1 MAAAAAKRRAMNRYI
16 EYMIHSEEKRVDEML
31 VKQVKDPKDLC
42 YGLMK
47 GDVIEAKPTI
57 YMMATALALY
67 FNSKSRYY
75 KSERLMDA
83 LQLAADGVAR
93 VQRQGGY
100 LDYPCCNF
108 FSAPDTGFCYKRL
121 NDGYRL
127 MVKYADVADTSL
139 LQQKYLM
146 IMKRAAAAIRDGG
159 FHTPNH
165 RWGICAALMQA
176 AQLFADDAEFSKS
189 LMDRTV
195 LYLQEGIDGNSE
207 GEYAER
213 STGNYN
219 AVVNNAMMA
228 LYQCTKD
235 TDYLGYVERNLN
247 MMLYYVEPDDTIFT
261 QNSTRQDQGK
271 KMYMTKY
278 FYQYLYLLAYNE
290 TEGFLTL
297 PQEERELFDG
307 VAHAII
313 KDSMER
319 GEEAP
324 NCLHILMIHDRMLDY
339 TFRGYGYLKTYRK
352 YFREAG
358 VLRVKK
364 ENYGYTVMKGKSA
377 FLYFNT
383 KGLEA
388 YLKIGESYCAIR
400 NFIPDQMEVGE
411 GKTVLSYT
419 ANGWYYLPWKEKPA
433 TSDWW
438 QMDHSK
444 RDLMITSDLRTVV
457 TLTELEDGLEISVET
472 DGLDR
477 LPLRM
482 ELCVP
487 ADVTLENDHF
497 CLETAAGKSMVLS
510 DDYVTMTKGL
520 HTIEFGPGAC
530 EHHFKGH
537 YSGEEVNADGY
548 TIYCNTYT
556 PTKKVYTLKVR
567 S

>member
-1 MAAAAAKRRAMNRYI
+1 MKRYI
-16 EYMIHSEEKRVDEML
+16 EYLIRSEEHRVDEML
-31 VKQVKDPKDLC
+31 FLQIKDKNDLC
-42 YGLMK
+42 YGLMR

-67 FNSKSRYY
+67 LNSRSRYY
-75 KSERLMDA
+75 KSEKLMEA

-93 VQRQGGY
+93 VQRKSGY
-100 LDYPCCNF
+100 IDYPCCNF
-108 FSAPDTGFCYKRL
+108 FSAPDTSFCYKRL

-127 MVKYADVADTSL
+127 MKKYQDVADTTI
-139 LQQKYLM
+139 LQKKYLA
-146 IMKRAAAAIRDGG
+146 IMRMAAEAIRDGG

-176 AQLFADDAEFSKS
+176 AKLFADDTEFAKS

-228 LYQCTKD
+228 MYQCSKD
-235 TDYLGYVERNLN
+235 VKYLGYVERNLN
-247 MMLYYVEPDDTIFT
+247 MMMYYIEPNDMVFT

-271 KMYMTKY
+271 EIFMDKY
-278 FYQYLYLLAYNE
+278 LYQYLYLLAYDG
-290 TEGFLTL
+290 TDGFIKLT
-297 PQEERELFDG
+297 PEEHARFDG
-307 VAHAII
+307 AAHQII
-313 KDSMER
+313 KGCAETGR
-319 GEEAP
+319 QAP
-324 NCLHILMIHDRMLDY
+324 NCLHLLMIYDKTLDY
-339 TFRGYGYLKTYRK
+339 TFENCGFLKTYHK
-352 YFREAG
+352 LFKEAG

-364 ENYGYTVMKGKSA
+364 ENYSYTVMKNRSA
-377 FLYFNT
+377 FLYFNVN
-383 KGLEA
+383 GLEA
-388 YLKIGESYCAIR
+388 FLKIGESYCEIR
-400 NFIPDQMEVGE
+400 NFVPDEMDVQE
-411 GKTVLSYT
+411 GKTVLSHT
-419 ANGWYYLPWKEKPA
+419 ARGWYYLPWKEKQN

-438 QMDHSK
+438 QMDHKK
-444 RDLMITSDLRTVV
+444 RDLMITSDLHTQVV
-457 TLTELEDGLEISVET
+457 ITELADGLEISVDT
-472 DGLDR
+472 DGLER

-487 ADVTLENDHF
+487 SQTTLENDHF
-497 CLETAAGKSMVLS
+497 CMETVAGKSMVLS

-520 HTIEFGPGAC
+520 TSIEFGPGAC

-556 PTKKVYTLKVR
+556 PTKRVYTLKVKQ
-567 S
+567 

>member
-1 MAAAAAKRRAMNRYI
+1 MKRYI
-16 EYMIHSEEKRVDEML
+16 DYLIRSEEHRVDEML
-31 VKQVKDPKDLC
+31 FLQIKDKNDLC
-42 YGLMK
+42 YGLMR

-67 FNSKSRYY
+67 LNSRSRYY
-75 KSERLMDA
+75 KSEKLMEA

-93 VQRQGGY
+93 VQRKSGY
-100 LDYPCCNF
+100 IDYPCCNF
-108 FSAPDTGFCYKRL
+108 FSAPDTSFCYKRL

-127 MVKYADVADTSL
+127 MKKYQDVADTTI
-139 LQQKYLM
+139 LQKKYLA
-146 IMKRAAAAIRDGG
+146 IMRMAAEAICDGG

-176 AQLFADDAEFSKS
+176 AKLFADDTEFAKS

-228 LYQCTKD
+228 MYQCSKD
-235 TDYLGYVERNLN
+235 VKYLGYVERNLN
-247 MMLYYVEPDDTIFT
+247 MMMYYIEPNDMVFT

-271 KMYMTKY
+271 EIFMDKY
-278 FYQYLYLLAYNE
+278 LYQYLYLLAYDG
-290 TEGFLTL
+290 TDGFIKLT
-297 PQEERELFDG
+297 PEEHARFDG
-307 VAHAII
+307 AAHQII
-313 KDSMER
+313 KGCAETGR
-319 GEEAP
+319 QAP
-324 NCLHILMIHDRMLDY
+324 NCLHLLMIYDKTLDY
-339 TFRGYGYLKTYRK
+339 TFENCGFLKTYHK
-352 YFREAG
+352 LFKEAG

-364 ENYGYTVMKGKSA
+364 ENYSYTVMKNRSA
-377 FLYFNT
+377 FLYFNVN
-383 KGLEA
+383 GLEA
-388 YLKIGESYCAIR
+388 FLKIGESYCEIR
-400 NFIPDQMEVGE
+400 NFVPDEMDVQE
-411 GKTVLSYT
+411 GKTVLSHT
-419 ANGWYYLPWKEKPA
+419 ARGWYYLPWKERQN

-438 QMDHSK
+438 QMDHKK
-444 RDLMITSDLRTVV
+444 RDLMITSDLHTQVV
-457 TLTELEDGLEISVET
+457 ITELADGLEISVDT
-472 DGLDR
+472 DGLER

-487 ADVTLENDHF
+487 SQTTLENDHF
-497 CLETAAGKSMVLS
+497 CMETVAGKSMVLS

-520 HTIEFGPGAC
+520 TSIEFGPGAC

-556 PTKKVYTLKVR
+556 PTKRVYTLKVKQ
-567 S
+567 

>member
-1 MAAAAAKRRAMNRYI
+1 MKRYI
-16 EYMIHSEEKRVDEML
+16 DYLIRSEEHRVDEML
-31 VKQVKDPKDLC
+31 FLQIKDKNDLC
-42 YGLMK
+42 YGLMR

-67 FNSKSRYY
+67 LNSKSRYY
-75 KSERLMDA
+75 KSEKLMEA

-93 VQRQGGY
+93 VQRKSGY
-100 LDYPCCNF
+100 IDYPCCNF
-108 FSAPDTGFCYKRL
+108 FSAPDTSFCYKRL

-127 MVKYADVADTSL
+127 MKKYQDVADTTI
-139 LQQKYLM
+139 LQKKYLA
-146 IMKRAAAAIRDGG
+146 IMRMAAEAIRDGG

-176 AQLFADDAEFSKS
+176 AKLFADDTEFAKS

-228 LYQCTKD
+228 MYQCSKD
-235 TDYLGYVERNLN
+235 VKYLGYVERNLN
-247 MMLYYVEPDDTIFT
+247 MMMYYIEPNDMVFT

-271 KMYMTKY
+271 EIFMDKY
-278 FYQYLYLLAYNE
+278 LYQYLYLLAYDG
-290 TEGFLTL
+290 TDGFIKLT
-297 PQEERELFDG
+297 PEEHARFDG
-307 VAHAII
+307 AAHQII
-313 KDSMER
+313 KGCAETGR
-319 GEEAP
+319 QAP
-324 NCLHILMIHDRMLDY
+324 NCLHLLMIYDKTLDY
-339 TFRGYGYLKTYRK
+339 TFENCGFLKTYHK
-352 YFREAG
+352 LFKEAG

-364 ENYGYTVMKGKSA
+364 ENYSYTVMKNRSA
-377 FLYFNT
+377 FLYFNVN
-383 KGLEA
+383 GLEA
-388 YLKIGESYCAIR
+388 FLKIGESYCEIR
-400 NFIPDQMEVGE
+400 NFVPDEMDVQE
-411 GKTVLSYT
+411 GKTVLSHT
-419 ANGWYYLPWKEKPA
+419 ARGWYYLPWKEKQN

-438 QMDHSK
+438 QMDHKK
-444 RDLMITSDLRTVV
+444 RDLMITSDLHTQVV
-457 TLTELEDGLEISVET
+457 ITECEDGLEISVDT
-472 DGLDR
+472 DGLER

-487 ADVTLENDHF
+487 SQTTLENDHF
-497 CLETAAGKSMVLS
+497 CMETVAGKSMVLS

-520 HTIEFGPGAC
+520 TSIEFGPGAC
-530 EHHFKGH
+530 EHHFNGH

-556 PTKKVYTLKVR
+556 PTKRVYTLKVKQ
-567 S
+567 

>member
-1 MAAAAAKRRAMNRYI
+1 MKRYI
-16 EYMIHSEEKRVDEML
+16 DYLIRSEEHRVDEML
-31 VKQVKDPKDLC
+31 FLQIKDKNDLC
-42 YGLMK
+42 YGLMR

-67 FNSKSRYY
+67 LNSRSRYY
-75 KSERLMDA
+75 KSEKLMEA

-93 VQRQGGY
+93 VQRKSGY
-100 LDYPCCNF
+100 IDYPCCNF
-108 FSAPDTGFCYKRL
+108 FSAPDTSFCYKRL

-127 MVKYADVADTSL
+127 MKKYQDVADTTI
-139 LQQKYLM
+139 LQKKYLA
-146 IMKRAAAAIRDGG
+146 IMRMAAEAIRDGG

-176 AQLFADDAEFSKS
+176 AKLFADDTEFAKS

-195 LYLQEGIDGNSE
+195 LYLQEGIDGNAE

-228 LYQCTKD
+228 MYQCSKD
-235 TDYLGYVERNLN
+235 VKYLAYVERNLN
-247 MMLYYVEPDDTIFT
+247 MMMYYIEPNDMVFT

-271 KMYMTKY
+271 EIFMDKY
-278 FYQYLYLLAYNE
+278 LYQYLYLLAYDG
-290 TEGFLTL
+290 TDGFIKLT
-297 PQEERELFDG
+297 PEEHARFDG
-307 VAHAII
+307 AAHQII
-313 KDSMER
+313 KGCAETGR
-319 GEEAP
+319 QAP
-324 NCLHILMIHDRMLDY
+324 NCLHLLMIYDKTLDY
-339 TFRGYGYLKTYRK
+339 TFENCGFLKTYHK
-352 YFREAG
+352 LFKEAG

-364 ENYGYTVMKGKSA
+364 ENYSYTVMKNRSA
-377 FLYFNT
+377 FLYFNVN
-383 KGLEA
+383 GLEA
-388 YLKIGESYCAIR
+388 FLKIGESYCEIR
-400 NFIPDQMEVGE
+400 NFVPDEMDVQE
-411 GKTVLSYT
+411 GKTVLSHT
-419 ANGWYYLPWKEKPA
+419 ARGWYYLPWKEKQN

-438 QMDHSK
+438 QMDHKK
-444 RDLMITSDLRTVV
+444 RDLMITSDLHTQVV
-457 TLTELEDGLEISVET
+457 ITELADGLEISVDT
-472 DGLDR
+472 DGLER

-487 ADVTLENDHF
+487 SQTTLENDHF
-497 CLETAAGKSMVLS
+497 CMETVAGKSMVLS

-520 HTIEFGPGAC
+520 TSIEFGPGAC

-556 PTKKVYTLKVR
+556 PTKRVYTLKVKQ
-567 S
+567 

>member
-1 MAAAAAKRRAMNRYI
+1 MKRYI
-16 EYMIHSEEKRVDEML
+16 DYLIRSEEHRVDEML
-31 VKQVKDPKDLC
+31 FLQIKDKNDLC
-42 YGLMK
+42 YGLMR

-67 FNSKSRYY
+67 LNSRSRYY
-75 KSERLMDA
+75 KSEKLMEA

-93 VQRQGGY
+93 VQRKSGY
-100 LDYPCCNF
+100 IDYPCCNF
-108 FSAPDTGFCYKRL
+108 FSAPDTSFCYKRL

-127 MVKYADVADTSL
+127 MKKYQDVADTTI
-139 LQQKYLM
+139 LQKKYLA
-146 IMKRAAAAIRDGG
+146 IMRIAAEAIRDGG

-176 AQLFADDAEFSKS
+176 AKLFAYDAEFSKS

-228 LYQCTKD
+228 MYQCSKD
-235 TDYLGYVERNLN
+235 VKYLGYVERNLN
-247 MMLYYVEPDDTIFT
+247 MMMYYIEPNDMVFT

-271 KMYMTKY
+271 EIFMDKY
-278 FYQYLYLLAYNE
+278 LYQYLYLLAYDG
-290 TEGFLTL
+290 TDGFIKLT
-297 PQEERELFDG
+297 PEEHARFDG
-307 VAHAII
+307 AAHQII
-313 KDSMER
+313 KGCAETGR
-319 GEEAP
+319 QAP
-324 NCLHILMIHDRMLDY
+324 NCLHLLMIYDKTLDY
-339 TFRGYGYLKTYRK
+339 TFENCGFLKTYHK
-352 YFREAG
+352 LFKEAG

-364 ENYGYTVMKGKSA
+364 ENYSYTVMKNRSA
-377 FLYFNT
+377 FLYFNVN
-383 KGLEA
+383 GLEA
-388 YLKIGESYCAIR
+388 FLKIGESYCEIR
-400 NFIPDQMEVGE
+400 NFVPDEMDVQE
-411 GKTVLSYT
+411 GKTVISHT
-419 ANGWYYLPWKEKPA
+419 ARGWYYLPWKEKQN

-438 QMDHSK
+438 QMDHKK
-444 RDLMITSDLRTVV
+444 RDLMITSDLHTQVV
-457 TLTELEDGLEISVET
+457 ITECEDGLEISVDT
-472 DGLDR
+472 DGLER

-487 ADVTLENDHF
+487 SQTTLENDHF
-497 CLETAAGKSMVLS
+497 CMETVAGKSMVLS

-520 HTIEFGPGAC
+520 TSIEFGPGAC

-556 PTKKVYTLKVR
+556 PTKRVYTLKVKQ
-567 S
+567 

>member
-1 MAAAAAKRRAMNRYI
+1 MKRYI
-16 EYMIHSEEKRVDEML
+16 DYLIRSEEHRVDEML
-31 VKQVKDPKDLC
+31 FLQIKDKNDLC
-42 YGLMK
+42 YGLMR

-67 FNSKSRYY
+67 LNSRSRYY
-75 KSERLMDA
+75 KSEKLMEA

-93 VQRQGGY
+93 VQRKSGY
-100 LDYPCCNF
+100 IDYPCCNF
-108 FSAPDTGFCYKRL
+108 FSAPDTSFCYKRL

-127 MVKYADVADTSL
+127 MKKYQDVADTTI
-139 LQQKYLM
+139 LQKKYLA
-146 IMKRAAAAIRDGG
+146 IMRMAAEAIRDGG

-176 AQLFADDAEFSKS
+176 AKLFADDTEFAKS

-228 LYQCTKD
+228 MYQCSKD
-235 TDYLGYVERNLN
+235 VKYLGYVERNLN
-247 MMLYYVEPDDTIFT
+247 MMMYYIEPNDMVFT

-271 KMYMTKY
+271 EIFMDKY
-278 FYQYLYLLAYNE
+278 LYQYLYLLAYDG
-290 TEGFLTL
+290 TDGFIKLT
-297 PQEERELFDG
+297 PEEHARFDG
-307 VAHAII
+307 AAHQII
-313 KDSMER
+313 KGCAETGR
-319 GEEAP
+319 QAP
-324 NCLHILMIHDRMLDY
+324 NCLHLLMIYDKTLDY
-339 TFRGYGYLKTYRK
+339 TFENCGFLKTYHK
-352 YFREAG
+352 LFKEAG

-364 ENYGYTVMKGKSA
+364 ENYSYTVMKNRSA
-377 FLYFNT
+377 FLYFNVN
-383 KGLEA
+383 GLEA
-388 YLKIGESYCAIR
+388 FLKIGESYCEIR
-400 NFIPDQMEVGE
+400 NFVPDEMDVQE
-411 GKTVLSYT
+411 GKTVLSHT
-419 ANGWYYLPWKEKPA
+419 ARGWYYLPWKEKQN

-438 QMDHSK
+438 QMDQKK
-444 RDLMITSDLRTVV
+444 RDLMITSDLHTQVV
-457 TLTELEDGLEISVET
+457 ITELADGLEISVDT
-472 DGLDR
+472 DGLER

-487 ADVTLENDHF
+487 SQTTLENDHF
-497 CLETAAGKSMVLS
+497 CMETVAGKSMVLS

-520 HTIEFGPGAC
+520 TSIEFGPGAC

-556 PTKKVYTLKVR
+556 PTKRVYTLKVKQ
-567 S
+567 

>member
-1 MAAAAAKRRAMNRYI
+1 MKRYI
-16 EYMIHSEEKRVDEML
+16 DYLIRSEEHRVDEML
-31 VKQVKDPKDLC
+31 FLQIKDKNDLC
-42 YGLMK
+42 YGLMR

-67 FNSKSRYY
+67 LNSRSRYY
-75 KSERLMDA
+75 KSEKLMEA

-93 VQRQGGY
+93 VQRKSGY
-100 LDYPCCNF
+100 IDYPCCNF
-108 FSAPDTGFCYKRL
+108 FSAPDTSFCYKRL

-127 MVKYADVADTSL
+127 MKKYQDVADTTI
-139 LQQKYLM
+139 LQKKYLA
-146 IMKRAAAAIRDGG
+146 IMRMAAEAIRGGG

-176 AQLFADDAEFSKS
+176 AKLFADDTEFAKS

-228 LYQCTKD
+228 MYQCSKD
-235 TDYLGYVERNLN
+235 VKYLGYVERNLN
-247 MMLYYVEPDDTIFT
+247 MMMYYIEPNDMVFT

-271 KMYMTKY
+271 EIFMDKY
-278 FYQYLYLLAYNE
+278 LYQYLYLLAYDG
-290 TEGFLTL
+290 TDGFIKLT
-297 PQEERELFDG
+297 PEEHARFDG
-307 VAHAII
+307 AAHQII
-313 KDSMER
+313 KGCAETGR
-319 GEEAP
+319 QAP
-324 NCLHILMIHDRMLDY
+324 NCLHLLMIYDKTLDY
-339 TFRGYGYLKTYRK
+339 TFENCGFLKTYHK
-352 YFREAG
+352 LFKEAG

-364 ENYGYTVMKGKSA
+364 ENYSYTVMKNRSA
-377 FLYFNT
+377 FLYFNVN
-383 KGLEA
+383 GLEA
-388 YLKIGESYCAIR
+388 FLKIGESYCEIR
-400 NFIPDQMEVGE
+400 NFVPDEMDVQE
-411 GKTVLSYT
+411 GKTVLSHT
-419 ANGWYYLPWKEKPA
+419 ARGWYYLPWKEKQN

-438 QMDHSK
+438 QMDHKK
-444 RDLMITSDLRTVV
+444 RDLMITSDLHTQVV
-457 TLTELEDGLEISVET
+457 ITELADGLEISVDT
-472 DGLDR
+472 DGLER

-487 ADVTLENDHF
+487 SQTTLENDHF
-497 CLETAAGKSMVLS
+497 CMETVAGKSMVLS

-520 HTIEFGPGAC
+520 TSIEFGPGAC

-556 PTKKVYTLKVR
+556 PTKRVYTLKVKQ
-567 S
+567 

>member
-1 MAAAAAKRRAMNRYI
+1 MKRYI
-16 EYMIHSEEKRVDEML
+16 DYLIRSEEHRVDEML
-31 VKQVKDPKDLC
+31 FLQIKDKNDLC
-42 YGLMK
+42 YGLMR

-67 FNSKSRYY
+67 LNSRSRYY
-75 KSERLMDA
+75 KSEKLMEA

-93 VQRQGGY
+93 VQRKSGY
-100 LDYPCCNF
+100 IDYPCCNF
-108 FSAPDTGFCYKRL
+108 FSAPDTSFCYKRL

-127 MVKYADVADTSL
+127 MKKYQDVADTTI
-139 LQQKYLM
+139 LQKKYLT
-146 IMKRAAAAIRDGG
+146 IMRMAAEAIRDGG

-176 AQLFADDAEFSKS
+176 AKLFADDTEFAKS

-228 LYQCTKD
+228 MYQCSKD
-235 TDYLGYVERNLN
+235 VKYLGYVERNLN
-247 MMLYYVEPDDTIFT
+247 MMMYYIEPNDMVFT

-271 KMYMTKY
+271 EIFMDKY
-278 FYQYLYLLAYNE
+278 LYQYLYLLAYDG
-290 TEGFLTL
+290 TDGFIKLT
-297 PQEERELFDG
+297 PEEHARFDG
-307 VAHAII
+307 AAHQII
-313 KDSMER
+313 KGCAETGR
-319 GEEAP
+319 QAP
-324 NCLHILMIHDRMLDY
+324 NCLHLLMIYDKTLDY
-339 TFRGYGYLKTYRK
+339 TFENCGFLKTYHK
-352 YFREAG
+352 LFKEAG

-364 ENYGYTVMKGKSA
+364 ENYSYTVMKNRSA
-377 FLYFNT
+377 FLYFNVN
-383 KGLEA
+383 GLEA
-388 YLKIGESYCAIR
+388 FLKIGESYCEIR
-400 NFIPDQMEVGE
+400 NFVPDEMDVQE
-411 GKTVLSYT
+411 GKTVLSHT
-419 ANGWYYLPWKEKPA
+419 ARGWYYLPWKEKQN

-438 QMDHSK
+438 QMDHKK
-444 RDLMITSDLRTVV
+444 RDLMITSDLHTQVV
-457 TLTELEDGLEISVET
+457 ITELADGLEISVDT
-472 DGLDR
+472 DGLER

-487 ADVTLENDHF
+487 SQTTLENDHF
-497 CLETAAGKSMVLS
+497 CMETVAGKSMVLS

-520 HTIEFGPGAC
+520 TSIEFGPGAC

-537 YSGEEVNADGY
+537 YSGEEVNTDGY

-556 PTKKVYTLKVR
+556 PTKRVYTLKVKQ
-567 S
+567 

>member
-1 MAAAAAKRRAMNRYI
+1 MKRYI
-16 EYMIHSEEKRVDEML
+16 DYLIRSEEHRVDEML
-31 VKQVKDPKDLC
+31 FLQIKDKNDLC
-42 YGLMK
+42 YGLMR

-67 FNSKSRYY
+67 LNSKSRYY
-75 KSERLMDA
+75 KSEKLMEA

-93 VQRQGGY
+93 VQRKSGY
-100 LDYPCCNF
+100 IDYPCCNF
-108 FSAPDTGFCYKRL
+108 FSAPDTSFCYKRL

-127 MVKYADVADTSL
+127 MKKYQDVADTTI
-139 LQQKYLM
+139 LQKKYLA
-146 IMKRAAAAIRDGG
+146 IMRMAAEAIRDGG

-176 AQLFADDAEFSKS
+176 AKLFADDTEFAKS

-228 LYQCTKD
+228 MYQCSKD
-235 TDYLGYVERNLN
+235 VKYLGYVERNLN
-247 MMLYYVEPDDTIFT
+247 MMMYYIEPNDMVFT

-271 KMYMTKY
+271 EIFMDKY
-278 FYQYLYLLAYNE
+278 LYQYLYLLAYDG
-290 TEGFLTL
+290 TDGFIKLT
-297 PQEERELFDG
+297 PEEHARFDG
-307 VAHAII
+307 AAHQII
-313 KDSMER
+313 KGCAETGR
-319 GEEAP
+319 QAP
-324 NCLHILMIHDRMLDY
+324 NCLHLLMIYDKTLDY
-339 TFRGYGYLKTYRK
+339 TFENCGFLKTYHK
-352 YFREAG
+352 LFKEAG

-364 ENYGYTVMKGKSA
+364 ENYSYTVMKNRSA
-377 FLYFNT
+377 FLYFNVN
-383 KGLEA
+383 GLEA
-388 YLKIGESYCAIR
+388 FLKIGESYCEIR
-400 NFIPDQMEVGE
+400 NFVPDEMDVQE
-411 GKTVLSYT
+411 GKTVLSHT
-419 ANGWYYLPWKEKPA
+419 ARGWYYLPWKEKQN

-438 QMDHSK
+438 QMDHKK
-444 RDLMITSDLRTVV
+444 RDLMITSDLHTQVV
-457 TLTELEDGLEISVET
+457 ITELADGLEIRVDT
-472 DGLDR
+472 DGLER

-487 ADVTLENDHF
+487 SQTTLENDHF
-497 CLETAAGKSMVLS
+497 CMETVAGKSMVLS

-520 HTIEFGPGAC
+520 TSIEFGPGAC

-556 PTKKVYTLKVR
+556 PTKRVYTLKVKQ
-567 S
+567 

>member
-1 MAAAAAKRRAMNRYI
+1 MKRYI
-16 EYMIHSEEKRVDEML
+16 DYLIRSEEHRVDEML
-31 VKQVKDPKDLC
+31 FLQIKDKNDLC
-42 YGLMK
+42 YGLMR

-67 FNSKSRYY
+67 LNSRSRYY
-75 KSERLMDA
+75 KSEKLMEA

-93 VQRQGGY
+93 VQRKSGY
-100 LDYPCCNF
+100 IDYPCCNI
-108 FSAPDTGFCYKRL
+108 FSAPETSFCYKRVK
-121 NDGYRL
+121 DGYRL
-127 MVKYADVADTSL
+127 MKKYQDVADTTI
-139 LQQKYLM
+139 LQKKYLA
-146 IMKRAAAAIRDGG
+146 IMRMAAEAIRDGG

-176 AQLFADDAEFSKS
+176 AKLFADDTEFAKS

-228 LYQCTKD
+228 MYQCSKD
-235 TDYLGYVERNLN
+235 VKYLGYVERNLN
-247 MMLYYVEPDDTIFT
+247 MMMYYIEPNDMVFT

-271 KMYMTKY
+271 EIFMDKY
-278 FYQYLYLLAYNE
+278 LYQYLYLLAYDG
-290 TEGFLTL
+290 TDGFIKLT
-297 PQEERELFDG
+297 PEEHARFDG
-307 VAHAII
+307 AAHQII
-313 KDSMER
+313 KGCAETGR
-319 GEEAP
+319 QAP
-324 NCLHILMIHDRMLDY
+324 NCLHLLMIYDKTLDY
-339 TFRGYGYLKTYRK
+339 TFENCGFLKTYHK
-352 YFREAG
+352 LFKEAG

-364 ENYGYTVMKGKSA
+364 ENYSYTVMKNRSA
-377 FLYFNT
+377 FLYFNVN
-383 KGLEA
+383 GLEA
-388 YLKIGESYCAIR
+388 YLKIGESYCEIR
-400 NFIPDQMEVGE
+400 NFIPDEMDVQE
-411 GKTVLSYT
+411 GKTVLSHT
-419 ANGWYYLPWKEKPA
+419 ARGWYYLPWKEKQN

-438 QMDHSK
+438 QMDHKK
-444 RDLMITSDLRTVV
+444 RDLMITSDLHTQVV
-457 TLTELEDGLEISVET
+457 ITELADGLEISVDT
-472 DGLDR
+472 DGLER

-487 ADVTLENDHF
+487 SQTTLENDHF
-497 CLETAAGKSMVLS
+497 CMETVAGKSMVLS

-520 HTIEFGPGAC
+520 TSIEFGPGAC

-556 PTKKVYTLKVR
+556 PTKRVYTLKVKQ
-567 S
+567 

>member
-1 MAAAAAKRRAMNRYI
+1 MKRYI
-16 EYMIHSEEKRVDEML
+16 DYLIRSEEHRVDEML
-31 VKQVKDPKDLC
+31 FLQIKDKNDLC
-42 YGLMK
+42 YGLMR

-67 FNSKSRYY
+67 LNSRSRYY
-75 KSERLMDA
+75 KSEKLMEA

-93 VQRQGGY
+93 VQRKSGY
-100 LDYPCCNF
+100 IDYPCCNF
-108 FSAPDTGFCYKRL
+108 FSAPDTSFCYKRL

-127 MVKYADVADTSL
+127 MKKYQDVADTTI
-139 LQQKYLM
+139 LQKKYLA
-146 IMKRAAAAIRDGG
+146 IMRMAAEAIRDGG

-176 AQLFADDAEFSKS
+176 AKLFADDTEFAKS

-195 LYLQEGIDGNSE
+195 LYLKEGIDGNSE

-228 LYQCTKD
+228 MYQCSKD
-235 TDYLGYVERNLN
+235 VKYLGYVERNLN
-247 MMLYYVEPDDTIFT
+247 MMMYYIEPNDMVFT

-271 KMYMTKY
+271 EIFMDKY
-278 FYQYLYLLAYNE
+278 LYQYLYLLAYDG
-290 TEGFLTL
+290 TDGFIKLT
-297 PQEERELFDG
+297 PEEHARFDG
-307 VAHAII
+307 AAHQII
-313 KDSMER
+313 KGCAETGR
-319 GEEAP
+319 QAP
-324 NCLHILMIHDRMLDY
+324 NCLHLLMIYDKTLDY
-339 TFRGYGYLKTYRK
+339 TFENCGFLKTYHK
-352 YFREAG
+352 LFKEAG

-364 ENYGYTVMKGKSA
+364 ENYSYTVMKNRSA
-377 FLYFNT
+377 FLYFNVN
-383 KGLEA
+383 GLEA
-388 YLKIGESYCAIR
+388 FLKIGESYCEIR
-400 NFIPDQMEVGE
+400 NFVPDEMDVQE
-411 GKTVLSYT
+411 GKTVLSHT
-419 ANGWYYLPWKEKPA
+419 ARGWYYLPWKEKQN

-438 QMDHSK
+438 QMDHKK
-444 RDLMITSDLRTVV
+444 RDLMITSDLHTQVV
-457 TLTELEDGLEISVET
+457 IAELADGLEISVDT
-472 DGLDR
+472 DGLER

-487 ADVTLENDHF
+487 SQTTLENDHF
-497 CLETAAGKSMVLS
+497 CMETVAGKSMVLS

-520 HTIEFGPGAC
+520 TSIEFGPGAC

-556 PTKKVYTLKVR
+556 PTKRVYTLKVKQ
-567 S
+567 

>member
-1 MAAAAAKRRAMNRYI
+1 MKRYI
-16 EYMIHSEEKRVDEML
+16 DYLIRSEEHRVDEML
-31 VKQVKDPKDLC
+31 FLQIKDKNDLC
-42 YGLMK
+42 YGLMR

-67 FNSKSRYY
+67 LNSRSRYY
-75 KSERLMDA
+75 KSEKLMEA

-93 VQRQGGY
+93 VQRKSGY
-100 LDYPCCNF
+100 IDYPCCNF
-108 FSAPDTGFCYKRL
+108 FSAPDTSFCYKRL

-127 MVKYADVADTSL
+127 MKKYQDVADTTI
-139 LQQKYLM
+139 LQKKYLA
-146 IMKRAAAAIRDGG
+146 IMRMAAEAIRDGG

-176 AQLFADDAEFSKS
+176 AKLFADDTEFAKS

-228 LYQCTKD
+228 MYQCSKD
-235 TDYLGYVERNLN
+235 VKYLGYVERNLN
-247 MMLYYVEPDDTIFT
+247 MMMYYIEPNDMVFT

-271 KMYMTKY
+271 EIFMDKY
-278 FYQYLYLLAYNE
+278 LYQYLYLLAYDG
-290 TEGFLTL
+290 TDGFIKLT
-297 PQEERELFDG
+297 PEDHARFDG
-307 VAHAII
+307 AAHQII
-313 KDSMER
+313 KGCAETGR
-319 GEEAP
+319 QAP
-324 NCLHILMIHDRMLDY
+324 NCLHLLMIYDKTLDY
-339 TFRGYGYLKTYRK
+339 TFENCGFLKTYHK
-352 YFREAG
+352 LFKEAG

-364 ENYGYTVMKGKSA
+364 ENYSYTVMKNRSA
-377 FLYFNT
+377 FLYFNVN
-383 KGLEA
+383 GLEA
-388 YLKIGESYCAIR
+388 FLKIGESYCEIR
-400 NFIPDQMEVGE
+400 NFVPDEMDVQE
-411 GKTVLSYT
+411 GKTVLSHT
-419 ANGWYYLPWKEKPA
+419 ARGWYYLPWKEKQN

-438 QMDHSK
+438 QMDHKK
-444 RDLMITSDLRTVV
+444 RDLMITSDLHTQVV
-457 TLTELEDGLEISVET
+457 ITELADGLEISVDT
-472 DGLDR
+472 DGLER

-487 ADVTLENDHF
+487 SQTTLENDHF
-497 CLETAAGKSMVLS
+497 CMETVAGKSMVLS

-520 HTIEFGPGAC
+520 TSIEFGPGAC

-556 PTKKVYTLKVR
+556 PTKRVYTLKVKQ
-567 S
+567 

>member
-1 MAAAAAKRRAMNRYI
+1 MKRYI
-16 EYMIHSEEKRVDEML
+16 DYLIRSEEHRVDEML
-31 VKQVKDPKDLC
+31 FLQIKDKNDLC
-42 YGLMK
+42 YGLMR

-67 FNSKSRYY
+67 LNSRSRYY
-75 KSERLMDA
+75 KSEKLMEA

-93 VQRQGGY
+93 VQRKSGY
-100 LDYPCCNF
+100 IDYPCCNF
-108 FSAPDTGFCYKRL
+108 FSAPDTSFCYKRL

-127 MVKYADVADTSL
+127 MKKYQDVADTTI
-139 LQQKYLM
+139 LQKKYLA
-146 IMKRAAAAIRDGG
+146 IMRMAAEAIRDGG

-176 AQLFADDAEFSKS
+176 AKLFADDTEFAKS

-228 LYQCTKD
+228 MYQCSKD
-235 TDYLGYVERNLN
+235 VKYLAYVERNLN
-247 MMLYYVEPDDTIFT
+247 MMMYYIEPNDMVFT

-271 KMYMTKY
+271 EIFMDKY
-278 FYQYLYLLAYNE
+278 LYQYMYLIAYDG
-290 TEGFLTL
+290 TDGFIKLT
-297 PQEERELFDG
+297 PEEHARFDG
-307 VAHAII
+307 AAHQII
-313 KDSMER
+313 KGCAETGR
-319 GEEAP
+319 QAP
-324 NCLHILMIHDRMLDY
+324 NCLHLLMIYDKTLDY
-339 TFRGYGYLKTYRK
+339 TFENCGFLKTYHK
-352 YFREAG
+352 LFKEAG

-364 ENYGYTVMKGKSA
+364 ENYSYTVMKNRSA
-377 FLYFNT
+377 FLYFNVN
-383 KGLEA
+383 GLEA
-388 YLKIGESYCAIR
+388 FLKIGESYCEIR
-400 NFIPDQMEVGE
+400 NFVPDEMDVQE
-411 GKTVLSYT
+411 GKTVLSHT
-419 ANGWYYLPWKEKPA
+419 ARGWYYLPWKEKQN

-438 QMDHSK
+438 QMDHKK
-444 RDLMITSDLRTVV
+444 RDLMITSDLHTQVV
-457 TLTELEDGLEISVET
+457 ITELADGLEIRVDT
-472 DGLDR
+472 DGLER

-487 ADVTLENDHF
+487 SQTTLENDHF
-497 CLETAAGKSMVLS
+497 CMETVAGKSMVLS

-520 HTIEFGPGAC
+520 TSIEFGPGAC

-556 PTKKVYTLKVR
+556 PTKRVYTLKVKQ
-567 S
+567 

>member
-1 MAAAAAKRRAMNRYI
+1 MKRYI
-16 EYMIHSEEKRVDEML
+16 DYLIRSEEHRVDEML
-31 VKQVKDPKDLC
+31 FLQIKDKNDLC
-42 YGLMK
+42 YGLMR

-67 FNSKSRYY
+67 LNSGSRYY
-75 KSERLMDA
+75 KSEKLMEA

-93 VQRQGGY
+93 VQRKSGY
-100 LDYPCCNF
+100 IDYPCCNF
-108 FSAPDTGFCYKRL
+108 FSAPDTSFCYKRL

-127 MVKYADVADTSL
+127 MKKYQDVADTTI
-139 LQQKYLM
+139 LQKKYLA
-146 IMKRAAAAIRDGG
+146 IMRMAAEAIRDGG

-176 AQLFADDAEFSKS
+176 AKLFADDTEFAKS

-228 LYQCTKD
+228 MYQCSKD
-235 TDYLGYVERNLN
+235 VKYLGYVERNLN
-247 MMLYYVEPDDTIFT
+247 MMMYYIEPNDMVFT

-271 KMYMTKY
+271 EIFMDKY
-278 FYQYLYLLAYNE
+278 LYQYLYLLAYDG
-290 TEGFLTL
+290 TDGFIKLT
-297 PQEERELFDG
+297 PEEHARFDG
-307 VAHAII
+307 AAHQII
-313 KDSMER
+313 KGCAETGR
-319 GEEAP
+319 QAP
-324 NCLHILMIHDRMLDY
+324 NCLHLLMIYDKTLDY
-339 TFRGYGYLKTYRK
+339 TFENCGFLKTYHK
-352 YFREAG
+352 LFKEAG

-364 ENYGYTVMKGKSA
+364 ENYSYTVMKNRSA
-377 FLYFNT
+377 FLYFNVN
-383 KGLEA
+383 GLEA
-388 YLKIGESYCAIR
+388 FLKIGESYCEIR
-400 NFIPDQMEVGE
+400 NFVPDEMDVQE
-411 GKTVLSYT
+411 GKTVLSHT
-419 ANGWYYLPWKEKPA
+419 ARGWYYLPWKEKQN

-438 QMDHSK
+438 QMDHKK
-444 RDLMITSDLRTVV
+444 RDLMITSDLHTQVV
-457 TLTELEDGLEISVET
+457 ITELADGLEISVDT
-472 DGLDR
+472 DGLER

-487 ADVTLENDHF
+487 SQTTLENDHF
-497 CLETAAGKSMVLS
+497 CMETVAGKSMVLS

-520 HTIEFGPGAC
+520 TSIEFGPGAC

-556 PTKKVYTLKVR
+556 PTKRVYTLKVKQ
-567 S
+567 

>member
-1 MAAAAAKRRAMNRYI
+1 MKRYI
-16 EYMIHSEEKRVDEML
+16 DYLIRSEEHRVDEML
-31 VKQVKDPKDLC
+31 FLQIKDKNDLC
-42 YGLMK
+42 YGLMR

-67 FNSKSRYY
+67 LNSRSRYY
-75 KSERLMDA
+75 KSEKLMEA

-93 VQRQGGY
+93 VQRKSGY
-100 LDYPCCNF
+100 IDYPCCNF
-108 FSAPDTGFCYKRL
+108 FSAPDTSFCYKRL

-127 MVKYADVADTSL
+127 MKKYQDVADTTI
-139 LQQKYLM
+139 LQKKYLA
-146 IMKRAAAAIRDGG
+146 IMRMAAEAIRDGG

-176 AQLFADDAEFSKS
+176 AKLFADDTEFAKS

-228 LYQCTKD
+228 MYQCSKD
-235 TDYLGYVERNLN
+235 VKYLGYVERNLN
-247 MMLYYVEPDDTIFT
+247 MMMYYIEPNDMVFT

-271 KMYMTKY
+271 EIFMDKY
-278 FYQYLYLLAYNE
+278 LYQYLYLLAYDG
-290 TEGFLTL
+290 TDGFIKLT
-297 PQEERELFDG
+297 PEEHARFDG
-307 VAHAII
+307 AAHQII
-313 KDSMER
+313 KGCAETGR
-319 GEEAP
+319 QAP
-324 NCLHILMIHDRMLDY
+324 NCLHLLMIYDKTLDY
-339 TFRGYGYLKTYRK
+339 TFENCGFLKTYHK
-352 YFREAG
+352 LFKEAG

-364 ENYGYTVMKGKSA
+364 ENYSYTVMKNRSA
-377 FLYFNT
+377 FLYFKVN
-383 KGLEA
+383 GLEA
-388 YLKIGESYCAIR
+388 FLKIGESYCEIR
-400 NFIPDQMEVGE
+400 NFVPDEMDVQE
-411 GKTVLSYT
+411 GKTVLSHT
-419 ANGWYYLPWKEKPA
+419 ARGWYYLPWKEKQN

-438 QMDHSK
+438 QMDHKK
-444 RDLMITSDLRTVV
+444 RDLMITSDLHTQVV
-457 TLTELEDGLEISVET
+457 ITELADGLEISVDT
-472 DGLDR
+472 DGLER

-487 ADVTLENDHF
+487 SQTTLENDHF
-497 CLETAAGKSMVLS
+497 CMETVAGKSMVLS

-520 HTIEFGPGAC
+520 TSIEFGPGAC

-556 PTKKVYTLKVR
+556 PTKRVYTLKVKQ
-567 S
+567 

>member
-1 MAAAAAKRRAMNRYI
+1 MKRYI
-16 EYMIHSEEKRVDEML
+16 DYLIRSEEHRVDEML
-31 VKQVKDPKDLC
+31 FLQIKDKNDLC
-42 YGLMK
+42 YGLMR

-67 FNSKSRYY
+67 LNRSRYY
-75 KSERLMDA
+75 KSEKLMEA

-93 VQRQGGY
+93 VQRKSGY
-100 LDYPCCNF
+100 IDYPCCNF
-108 FSAPDTGFCYKRL
+108 FSAPDTSFCYKRL

-127 MVKYADVADTSL
+127 MKKYQDVADTTI
-139 LQQKYLM
+139 LQKKYLA
-146 IMKRAAAAIRDGG
+146 IMRMAAEAIRDGG

-176 AQLFADDAEFSKS
+176 AKLFADDTEFAKS

-228 LYQCTKD
+228 MYQCSKD
-235 TDYLGYVERNLN
+235 VKYLGYVERNLN
-247 MMLYYVEPDDTIFT
+247 MMMYYIEPNDMVFT

-271 KMYMTKY
+271 EIFMDKY
-278 FYQYLYLLAYNE
+278 LYQYLYLLAYDG
-290 TEGFLTL
+290 TDGFIKLT
-297 PQEERELFDG
+297 PEEHARFDG
-307 VAHAII
+307 AAHQII
-313 KDSMER
+313 KGCAETGR
-319 GEEAP
+319 QAP
-324 NCLHILMIHDRMLDY
+324 NCLHLLMIYDKTLDY
-339 TFRGYGYLKTYRK
+339 TFENCGFLKTYHK
-352 YFREAG
+352 LFKEAG

-364 ENYGYTVMKGKSA
+364 ENYSYTVMKNRSA
-377 FLYFNT
+377 FLYFNVN
-383 KGLEA
+383 GLEA
-388 YLKIGESYCAIR
+388 YLKIGESYCEIR
-400 NFIPDQMEVGE
+400 NFVPDEMDVQE
-411 GKTVLSYT
+411 GKTVLSHT
-419 ANGWYYLPWKEKPA
+419 ARGWYYLPWKEKQN

-438 QMDHSK
+438 QMDHKK
-444 RDLMITSDLRTVV
+444 RDLMITSDLHTQVV
-457 TLTELEDGLEISVET
+457 ITELADGLEISVDT
-472 DGLDR
+472 DGLER

-487 ADVTLENDHF
+487 SQTTLENDHF
-497 CLETAAGKSMVLS
+497 CMETVAGKSMVLS

-520 HTIEFGPGAC
+520 TSIEFGPGAC

-556 PTKKVYTLKVR
+556 PTKRVYTLKVKQ
-567 S
+567 

>member
-1 MAAAAAKRRAMNRYI
+1 MKRYI
-16 EYMIHSEEKRVDEML
+16 DYLIRSEEHRVDEML
-31 VKQVKDPKDLC
+31 FLQIKDKNDLC
-42 YGLMK
+42 YGLMR

-67 FNSKSRYY
+67 LNSKSRYY
-75 KSERLMDA
+75 KSEKLMEA

-93 VQRQGGY
+93 VQRKSGY
-100 LDYPCCNF
+100 IDYPCCNF
-108 FSAPDTGFCYKRL
+108 FSAPDTSFCYKRL

-127 MVKYADVADTSL
+127 MKKYQDVADTTI
-139 LQQKYLM
+139 LQKKYLA
-146 IMKRAAAAIRDGG
+146 IMRMAAEAIRDGG

-176 AQLFADDAEFSKS
+176 AKLFADDTEFAKS

-195 LYLQEGIDGNSE
+195 LYLQEGIDGNAE

-228 LYQCTKD
+228 MYQCSKD
-235 TDYLGYVERNLN
+235 VKYLGYVERNLN
-247 MMLYYVEPDDTIFT
+247 MMMYYIEPNDMVFT

-271 KMYMTKY
+271 EIFMDKY
-278 FYQYLYLLAYNE
+278 LYQYLYLLAYDG
-290 TEGFLTL
+290 TDGFIKLT
-297 PQEERELFDG
+297 PEEHARFDG
-307 VAHAII
+307 AAHQII
-313 KDSMER
+313 KGCAETGR
-319 GEEAP
+319 QAP
-324 NCLHILMIHDRMLDY
+324 NCLHLLMIYDKTLDY
-339 TFRGYGYLKTYRK
+339 TFENCGFLKTYHK
-352 YFREAG
+352 LFKEAG

-364 ENYGYTVMKGKSA
+364 ENYSYTVMKNRSA
-377 FLYFNT
+377 FLYFNVN
-383 KGLEA
+383 GLEA
-388 YLKIGESYCAIR
+388 YLKIGESYCEIR
-400 NFIPDQMEVGE
+400 NFVPDEMDVQE
-411 GKTVLSYT
+411 GKTVLSHT
-419 ANGWYYLPWKEKPA
+419 ARGWYYLPWKEKQN

-438 QMDHSK
+438 QMDHKK
-444 RDLMITSDLRTVV
+444 RDLMITSDLHTQVV
-457 TLTELEDGLEISVET
+457 ITECEDGLEISVDT
-472 DGLDR
+472 DGLER

-487 ADVTLENDHF
+487 SQTTLENDHF
-497 CLETAAGKSMVLS
+497 CMETVAGKSMVLS

-520 HTIEFGPGAC
+520 TSIEFGPGAC

-556 PTKKVYTLKVR
+556 PTKRVYTLKVKQ
-567 S
+567 

>member
-1 MAAAAAKRRAMNRYI
+1 MKRYI
-16 EYMIHSEEKRVDEML
+16 DYLIRSEEHRVDEML
-31 VKQVKDPKDLC
+31 FLQIKDKNDLC
-42 YGLMK
+42 YGLMR

-67 FNSKSRYY
+67 LNSRSRYY
-75 KSERLMDA
+75 KSEKLMEA

-93 VQRQGGY
+93 VQRKSGY
-100 LDYPCCNF
+100 IDYPCCNF
-108 FSAPDTGFCYKRL
+108 FSAPDTSFCYKRL

-127 MVKYADVADTSL
+127 MKKYQDVADTTI
-139 LQQKYLM
+139 LQKKYLA
-146 IMKRAAAAIRDGG
+146 IMRMAAETIRDGG

-176 AQLFADDAEFSKS
+176 AKLFADDTEFAKS

-228 LYQCTKD
+228 MYQCSKD
-235 TDYLGYVERNLN
+235 VKYLGYVERNLN
-247 MMLYYVEPDDTIFT
+247 MMMYYIEPNDMVFT

-271 KMYMTKY
+271 EIFMDKY
-278 FYQYLYLLAYNE
+278 LYQYLYLLAYDG
-290 TEGFLTL
+290 TDGFIKLT
-297 PQEERELFDG
+297 PEEHARFDG
-307 VAHAII
+307 AAHQII
-313 KDSMER
+313 KGCAETGR
-319 GEEAP
+319 QAP
-324 NCLHILMIHDRMLDY
+324 NCLHLLMIYDKTLDY
-339 TFRGYGYLKTYRK
+339 TFENCGFLKTYHK
-352 YFREAG
+352 LFKEAG

-364 ENYGYTVMKGKSA
+364 ENYSYTVMKNRSA
-377 FLYFNT
+377 FLYFNVN
-383 KGLEA
+383 GLEA
-388 YLKIGESYCAIR
+388 YLKIGESYCEIR
-400 NFIPDQMEVGE
+400 NFVPDEMDVQE
-411 GKTVLSYT
+411 GKTVLSHT
-419 ANGWYYLPWKEKPA
+419 ARGWYYLPWKEKQN

-438 QMDHSK
+438 QMDHKK
-444 RDLMITSDLRTVV
+444 RDLMITSDLHTQVV
-457 TLTELEDGLEISVET
+457 ITELADGLEISVDT
-472 DGLDR
+472 DGLER

-487 ADVTLENDHF
+487 SQTTLENDHF
-497 CLETAAGKSMVLS
+497 CMETVAGKSMVLS

-520 HTIEFGPGAC
+520 TSIEFGPGAC

-556 PTKKVYTLKVR
+556 PTKRVYTLKVKQ
-567 S
+567 

>member
-1 MAAAAAKRRAMNRYI
+1 MKRYI
-16 EYMIHSEEKRVDEML
+16 DYLIRSEEHRVDEML
-31 VKQVKDPKDLC
+31 FLQIKDKNDLC
-42 YGLMK
+42 YGLMR

-67 FNSKSRYY
+67 LNSRSRYY
-75 KSERLMDA
+75 KSEKLMEA

-93 VQRQGGY
+93 VQRKSGY
-100 LDYPCCNF
+100 IDYPCCNF
-108 FSAPDTGFCYKRL
+108 FSAPDTSFCYKRL

-127 MVKYADVADTSL
+127 MKKYQDVADTTI
-139 LQQKYLM
+139 LQKKYLA
-146 IMKRAAAAIRDGG
+146 IMRMAAEAIRDGG

-176 AQLFADDAEFSKS
+176 AKLFADDTEFAKS

-195 LYLQEGIDGNSE
+195 LYLQEGIDGSSE

-228 LYQCTKD
+228 MYQCSKD
-235 TDYLGYVERNLN
+235 VKYLGYVERNLN
-247 MMLYYVEPDDTIFT
+247 MMMYYIEPNDMVFT

-271 KMYMTKY
+271 EIFMDKY
-278 FYQYLYLLAYNE
+278 LYQYLYLLAYDG
-290 TEGFLTL
+290 TDGFIKLT
-297 PQEERELFDG
+297 PEEHARFDG
-307 VAHAII
+307 AAHQII
-313 KDSMER
+313 KGCAETGR
-319 GEEAP
+319 QAP
-324 NCLHILMIHDRMLDY
+324 NCLHLLMIYDKTLDY
-339 TFRGYGYLKTYRK
+339 TFENCGFLKTYHK
-352 YFREAG
+352 LFKEAG

-364 ENYGYTVMKGKSA
+364 ENYSYTVMKNRSA
-377 FLYFNT
+377 FLYFNVN
-383 KGLEA
+383 GLEA
-388 YLKIGESYCAIR
+388 FLKIGESYCEIR
-400 NFIPDQMEVGE
+400 NFVPDEMDVQE
-411 GKTVLSYT
+411 GKTVLSHT
-419 ANGWYYLPWKEKPA
+419 ARGWYYLPWKEKQN

-438 QMDHSK
+438 QMDHKK
-444 RDLMITSDLRTVV
+444 RDLMITSDLHTQVV
-457 TLTELEDGLEISVET
+457 ITELADGLEISVDT
-472 DGLDR
+472 DGLER

-487 ADVTLENDHF
+487 SQTTLENDHF
-497 CLETAAGKSMVLS
+497 CMETVAGKSMVLS

-520 HTIEFGPGAC
+520 TSIEFGPGAC

-556 PTKKVYTLKVR
+556 PTKRVYTLKVKQ
-567 S
+567 

>member
-1 MAAAAAKRRAMNRYI
+1 MKCYI
-16 EYMIHSEEKRVDEML
+16 DYLIRSEEHRVDEML
-31 VKQVKDPKDLC
+31 FLQIKDKNDLC
-42 YGLMK
+42 YGLMR

-67 FNSKSRYY
+67 LNSRSRYY
-75 KSERLMDA
+75 RSEKLMEA

-93 VQRQGGY
+93 VQRKSGY
-100 LDYPCCNF
+100 IDYPCCNF
-108 FSAPDTGFCYKRL
+108 FSAPDTSFCYKRL

-127 MVKYADVADTSL
+127 MKKYQDVADTTI
-139 LQQKYLM
+139 LQKKYLA
-146 IMKRAAAAIRDGG
+146 IMRMAAEAIRDGG

-176 AQLFADDAEFSKS
+176 AKLFADDTEFAKS

-228 LYQCTKD
+228 MYQCSKD
-235 TDYLGYVERNLN
+235 VKYLGYVERNLN
-247 MMLYYVEPDDTIFT
+247 MMMYYIEPNDMVFT

-271 KMYMTKY
+271 EIFMDKY
-278 FYQYLYLLAYNE
+278 LYQYLYLLAYDG
-290 TEGFLTL
+290 TDGFIKLT
-297 PQEERELFDG
+297 PEEHARFDG
-307 VAHAII
+307 AAHQII
-313 KDSMER
+313 KDCAETGR
-319 GEEAP
+319 QAP
-324 NCLHILMIHDRMLDY
+324 NCLHLLMIYDKTLDY
-339 TFRGYGYLKTYRK
+339 TFENCGFLKTYHK
-352 YFREAG
+352 LFKEAG

-364 ENYGYTVMKGKSA
+364 ENYSYTVMKNRSA
-377 FLYFNT
+377 FLYFNVN
-383 KGLEA
+383 GLEA
-388 YLKIGESYCAIR
+388 FLKIGESYCEIR
-400 NFIPDQMEVGE
+400 NFVPDEMDVQE
-411 GKTVLSYT
+411 GKTVLSHT
-419 ANGWYYLPWKEKPA
+419 ARGWYYLPWKEKQN

-438 QMDHSK
+438 QMDHKK
-444 RDLMITSDLRTVV
+444 RDLMITSDLHTQVV
-457 TLTELEDGLEISVET
+457 ITELADGLEISVDT
-472 DGLDR
+472 DGLER

-487 ADVTLENDHF
+487 SQTTLENDHF
-497 CLETAAGKSMVLS
+497 CMETVAGKSMVLS

-520 HTIEFGPGAC
+520 TSIEFGPGAC

-556 PTKKVYTLKVR
+556 PTKRVYTLKVKQ
-567 S
+567 

>member
-1 MAAAAAKRRAMNRYI
+1 MKRYI
-16 EYMIHSEEKRVDEML
+16 DYLIRSEEHRVDEML
-31 VKQVKDPKDLC
+31 FLQIKDKNDLC
-42 YGLMK
+42 YGLMR

-67 FNSKSRYY
+67 LNSRSRYY
-75 KSERLMDA
+75 KSEKLMEA
-83 LQLAADGVAR
+83 QQLAADGVAR
-93 VQRQGGY
+93 VQRKSGY
-100 LDYPCCNF
+100 IDYPCCNF
-108 FSAPDTGFCYKRL
+108 FSAPDTSFCYKRL

-127 MVKYADVADTSL
+127 MKKYQDVADTTI
-139 LQQKYLM
+139 LQKKYLA
-146 IMKRAAAAIRDGG
+146 IMRMAAEAIRDGG

-176 AQLFADDAEFSKS
+176 AKLVADDTEFAKS

-228 LYQCTKD
+228 MYQCSKD
-235 TDYLGYVERNLN
+235 VKYLGYVERNLN
-247 MMLYYVEPDDTIFT
+247 MMMYYIEPNDMVFT

-271 KMYMTKY
+271 EIFMDKY
-278 FYQYLYLLAYNE
+278 LYQYLYLLAYDG
-290 TEGFLTL
+290 TDGFIKLT
-297 PQEERELFDG
+297 PEEHARFDG
-307 VAHAII
+307 AAHQII
-313 KDSMER
+313 KGCAETGR
-319 GEEAP
+319 QAP
-324 NCLHILMIHDRMLDY
+324 NCLHLLMIYDKTLDY
-339 TFRGYGYLKTYRK
+339 TFENCGFLKTYHK
-352 YFREAG
+352 LFKEAG

-364 ENYGYTVMKGKSA
+364 ENYSYTVMKNRSA
-377 FLYFNT
+377 FLYFNVN
-383 KGLEA
+383 GLEA
-388 YLKIGESYCAIR
+388 YLKIGESYCEIR
-400 NFIPDQMEVGE
+400 NFVPDEMDVQE
-411 GKTVLSYT
+411 GKTVLSQT
-419 ANGWYYLPWKEKPA
+419 ARGWYYLPWKEKQN

-438 QMDHSK
+438 QMDHKK
-444 RDLMITSDLRTVV
+444 RDLMITSDLHTQVV
-457 TLTELEDGLEISVET
+457 ITELADGLEISVDT
-472 DGLDR
+472 DGLER

-487 ADVTLENDHF
+487 SQTTLENDHF
-497 CLETAAGKSMVLS
+497 CMETVAGKSMVLS

-520 HTIEFGPGAC
+520 TSIEFGPGAC

-556 PTKKVYTLKVR
+556 PTKRVYTLKVKQ
-567 S
+567 

>member
-1 MAAAAAKRRAMNRYI
+1 MKRYI
-16 EYMIHSEEKRVDEML
+16 DYLIRSEEHRVDEML
-31 VKQVKDPKDLC
+31 FLQIKDKNDLC
-42 YGLMK
+42 YGLMR

-67 FNSKSRYY
+67 LNSRSRYY
-75 KSERLMDA
+75 KSEKLMEA

-93 VQRQGGY
+93 VQRKSGY
-100 LDYPCCNF
+100 IDYPCCNF
-108 FSAPDTGFCYKRL
+108 FSAPDTSFCYKRL

-127 MVKYADVADTSL
+127 MKKYQDVADTTI
-139 LQQKYLM
+139 LQKKYLA
-146 IMKRAAAAIRDGG
+146 IMRMAAEAIRDGG

-176 AQLFADDAEFSKS
+176 AKLFADDTEFSKS

-228 LYQCTKD
+228 MYQCSKD
-235 TDYLGYVERNLN
+235 VKYLGYVERNLN
-247 MMLYYVEPDDTIFT
+247 MMMYYIEPNDMVFT

-271 KMYMTKY
+271 EIFMDKY
-278 FYQYLYLLAYNE
+278 LYQYLYLLAYDG
-290 TEGFLTL
+290 TDGFIKLT
-297 PQEERELFDG
+297 PEEHARFDG
-307 VAHAII
+307 AAHQII
-313 KDSMER
+313 KGCAETGR
-319 GEEAP
+319 QAP
-324 NCLHILMIHDRMLDY
+324 NCLHLLMIYDKTLDY
-339 TFRGYGYLKTYRK
+339 TFENCGFLKTYHK
-352 YFREAG
+352 LFKEAG

-364 ENYGYTVMKGKSA
+364 ENYSYTVMKNRSA
-377 FLYFNT
+377 FLYFNVN
-383 KGLEA
+383 GLEA
-388 YLKIGESYCAIR
+388 FLKIGESYCEIR
-400 NFIPDQMEVGE
+400 NFVPDEMDVQE
-411 GKTVLSYT
+411 GKTVLSHT
-419 ANGWYYLPWKEKPA
+419 ARGWYYLPWKEKQN

-438 QMDHSK
+438 QMDHKK
-444 RDLMITSDLRTVV
+444 RDLMITSDLHTQVV
-457 TLTELEDGLEISVET
+457 ITELADGLEISVDT
-472 DGLDR
+472 DGLER

-487 ADVTLENDHF
+487 SQTTLENDHF
-497 CLETAAGKSMVLS
+497 CMETVAGKSMVLS

-520 HTIEFGPGAC
+520 TSIEFGPGAC

-556 PTKKVYTLKVR
+556 PTKRVYTLKVKQ
-567 S
+567 

>member
-1 MAAAAAKRRAMNRYI
+1 MKRYI
-16 EYMIHSEEKRVDEML
+16 DYLIRSEEHRVDEML
-31 VKQVKDPKDLC
+31 FLQIKDKNDLC
-42 YGLMK
+42 YGLMR

-67 FNSKSRYY
+67 LNSRSRYY
-75 KSERLMDA
+75 KSEKLMEA

-93 VQRQGGY
+93 VQRKSGY
-100 LDYPCCNF
+100 IDYPCCNF
-108 FSAPDTGFCYKRL
+108 FSAPDTSFCYKRL

-127 MVKYADVADTSL
+127 MKKYQDVADTTI
-139 LQQKYLM
+139 LQKKYLA
-146 IMKRAAAAIRDGG
+146 IMRMAAEAIRDGG

-176 AQLFADDAEFSKS
+176 AKLFADDTEFAKS

-228 LYQCTKD
+228 MYQCSKD
-235 TDYLGYVERNLN
+235 VKYLGYVERNLN
-247 MMLYYVEPDDTIFT
+247 MMMYYIEPNDMVFT

-271 KMYMTKY
+271 EIFMDKY
-278 FYQYLYLLAYNE
+278 LYQYLYLLAYDG
-290 TEGFLTL
+290 TDGFIKLT
-297 PQEERELFDG
+297 PEEHARFDG
-307 VAHAII
+307 AAHQII
-313 KDSMER
+313 KGCAETGR
-319 GEEAP
+319 QAP
-324 NCLHILMIHDRMLDY
+324 NCLHLLMFYDKTLDY
-339 TFRGYGYLKTYRK
+339 TFENCGFLKTYHK
-352 YFREAG
+352 LFKEAG

-364 ENYGYTVMKGKSA
+364 ENYSYTVMKNRSA
-377 FLYFNT
+377 FLYFNVN
-383 KGLEA
+383 GLEA
-388 YLKIGESYCAIR
+388 YLKIGESYCEIR
-400 NFIPDQMEVGE
+400 NFVPDEMDVQE
-411 GKTVLSYT
+411 GKTVLSHT
-419 ANGWYYLPWKEKPA
+419 ARGWYYLPWKEKQN

-438 QMDHSK
+438 QMDHKK
-444 RDLMITSDLRTVV
+444 RDLMITSDLHTQVV
-457 TLTELEDGLEISVET
+457 ITELADGLEISVDT
-472 DGLDR
+472 DGLER

-487 ADVTLENDHF
+487 SQTTLENDHF
-497 CLETAAGKSMVLS
+497 CMETVAGKSMVLS

-520 HTIEFGPGAC
+520 TSIEFGPGAC

-556 PTKKVYTLKVR
+556 PTKRVYTLKVKQ
-567 S
+567 

>member
-1 MAAAAAKRRAMNRYI
+1 MKRYI
-16 EYMIHSEEKRVDEML
+16 DYLIRSEEHRVDEML
-31 VKQVKDPKDLC
+31 FLQIKDKNDLC
-42 YGLMK
+42 YGLMR

-67 FNSKSRYY
+67 LNSRSRYY
-75 KSERLMDA
+75 KSEKLMEA

-93 VQRQGGY
+93 VQRKSGY
-100 LDYPCCNF
+100 IDYPCCNF
-108 FSAPDTGFCYKRL
+108 FSAPDTSFCYKRL

-127 MVKYADVADTSL
+127 MKKYQDVADTTI
-139 LQQKYLM
+139 LQKKYLAM
-146 IMKRAAAAIRDGG
+146 MRMAAEAIRDGG

-176 AQLFADDAEFSKS
+176 AKLFADDTEFAKS

-228 LYQCTKD
+228 MYQCSKD
-235 TDYLGYVERNLN
+235 VKYLGYVERNLN
-247 MMLYYVEPDDTIFT
+247 MMMYYIEPNDMVFT

-271 KMYMTKY
+271 EIFMDKY
-278 FYQYLYLLAYNE
+278 LYQYLYLLAYDG
-290 TEGFLTL
+290 TDGFIKLT
-297 PQEERELFDG
+297 PEEHARFDG
-307 VAHAII
+307 AAHQII
-313 KDSMER
+313 KGCAETGR
-319 GEEAP
+319 QAP
-324 NCLHILMIHDRMLDY
+324 NCLHLLMIYDKTLDY
-339 TFRGYGYLKTYRK
+339 TFENCGFLKTYHK
-352 YFREAG
+352 LFKEAG

-364 ENYGYTVMKGKSA
+364 ENYSYTVMKNRSA
-377 FLYFNT
+377 FLYFNVN
-383 KGLEA
+383 GLEA
-388 YLKIGESYCAIR
+388 YLKIGESYCEIR
-400 NFIPDQMEVGE
+400 NFVPDEMDVQE
-411 GKTVLSYT
+411 GKTVLSHT
-419 ANGWYYLPWKEKPA
+419 ARGWYYLPWKEKQN

-438 QMDHSK
+438 QMDHKK
-444 RDLMITSDLRTVV
+444 RDLMITSDLHTQVV
-457 TLTELEDGLEISVET
+457 ITELADGLEISVDT
-472 DGLDR
+472 DGLER

-487 ADVTLENDHF
+487 SQTTLENDHF
-497 CLETAAGKSMVLS
+497 CMETVAGKSMVLS

-520 HTIEFGPGAC
+520 TSIEFGPGAC

-556 PTKKVYTLKVR
+556 PTKRVYTLKVKQ
-567 S
+567 

>member
-1 MAAAAAKRRAMNRYI
+1 MKRYI
-16 EYMIHSEEKRVDEML
+16 DYLIRSEEHRVDEML
-31 VKQVKDPKDLC
+31 FLQIKDKNDLC
-42 YGLMK
+42 YGLMR

-67 FNSKSRYY
+67 LNSRSRYY
-75 KSERLMDA
+75 KSEKLMEA

-93 VQRQGGY
+93 VQRKSGY
-100 LDYPCCNF
+100 IDYPCCNF
-108 FSAPDTGFCYKRL
+108 FSAPDTSFCYKRL

-127 MVKYADVADTSL
+127 MKKYQDVADTTI
-139 LQQKYLM
+139 LQKKYLA
-146 IMKRAAAAIRDGG
+146 IMRMAAEAIRDGG

-176 AQLFADDAEFSKS
+176 AKLFADDTEFAKS

-228 LYQCTKD
+228 MYQCSKD
-235 TDYLGYVERNLN
+235 VKYLGYVERNLN
-247 MMLYYVEPDDTIFT
+247 MMMYYIEPNDMVFT

-271 KMYMTKY
+271 EIFMDKY
-278 FYQYLYLLAYNE
+278 LYQYLYLLAYDG
-290 TEGFLTL
+290 TDGFIKLT
-297 PQEERELFDG
+297 PEEHARFDG
-307 VAHAII
+307 AAHQII
-313 KDSMER
+313 KGCAETGR
-319 GEEAP
+319 QAP
-324 NCLHILMIHDRMLDY
+324 NCLHLLMIYDKTLDY
-339 TFRGYGYLKTYRK
+339 TFENCGFLKTYHK
-352 YFREAG
+352 LFKEAG

-364 ENYGYTVMKGKSA
+364 ENYSYTVMKNRSA
-377 FLYFNT
+377 FLYFNVN
-383 KGLEA
+383 GLEA
-388 YLKIGESYCAIR
+388 YLKIGESYCEIR
-400 NFIPDQMEVGE
+400 NFVPDEMDVQE
-411 GKTVLSYT
+411 GKTVLSHT
-419 ANGWYYLPWKEKPA
+419 ARGWYYLPWKEKQN

-438 QMDHSK
+438 QMDHKK
-444 RDLMITSDLRTVV
+444 RDLMITSDLHTQVV
-457 TLTELEDGLEISVET
+457 ITELADGLEISVDT
-472 DGLDR
+472 DGLER

-487 ADVTLENDHF
+487 SQTTLENDHF
-497 CLETAAGKSMVLS
+497 CMETVAGKSMVLS

-520 HTIEFGPGAC
+520 TSIEFGPGAC

-556 PTKKVYTLKVR
+556 PTKRVYTLKVKL
-567 S
+567 

>member
-1 MAAAAAKRRAMNRYI
+1 MKRYI
-16 EYMIHSEEKRVDEML
+16 DYLIRSEEHRVDEML
-31 VKQVKDPKDLC
+31 FLQIKDKNDLC
-42 YGLMK
+42 YGLMR

-67 FNSKSRYY
+67 LNSRSRYY
-75 KSERLMDA
+75 KSEKLMEA

-93 VQRQGGY
+93 VQRKSGY
-100 LDYPCCNF
+100 IDYPYCNF
-108 FSAPDTGFCYKRL
+108 FSAPDTSFCYKRL

-127 MVKYADVADTSL
+127 MKKYQDVADTTI
-139 LQQKYLM
+139 LQKKYLA
-146 IMKRAAAAIRDGG
+146 IMRMAAEAIRDGG

-176 AQLFADDAEFSKS
+176 AKLFAGDTEFAKS

-228 LYQCTKD
+228 MYQCSKD
-235 TDYLGYVERNLN
+235 VKYLGYVERNLN
-247 MMLYYVEPDDTIFT
+247 MMMYYIEPNDMVFT
-261 QNSTRQDQGK
+261 QNSTRQDQGEEIF
-271 KMYMTKY
+271 MDKY
-278 FYQYLYLLAYNE
+278 LYQYLYLLAYDG
-290 TEGFLTL
+290 TDGFIKLT
-297 PQEERELFDG
+297 PEEHARFDG
-307 VAHAII
+307 AAHQII
-313 KDSMER
+313 KGCAETGR
-319 GEEAP
+319 QAP
-324 NCLHILMIHDRMLDY
+324 NCLHLLMIYDKTLDY
-339 TFRGYGYLKTYRK
+339 TFENCGFLKTYHK
-352 YFREAG
+352 LFKEAG

-364 ENYGYTVMKGKSA
+364 ENYSYTVMKNRSA
-377 FLYFNT
+377 FLYFNVN
-383 KGLEA
+383 GLEA
-388 YLKIGESYCAIR
+388 FLKIGESYCEIR
-400 NFIPDQMEVGE
+400 NFVPDEMDVQE
-411 GKTVLSYT
+411 GKTVLSHT
-419 ANGWYYLPWKEKPA
+419 ARGWYYLPWKEKQN

-438 QMDHSK
+438 QMDHKK
-444 RDLMITSDLRTVV
+444 RDLMITSDLHTQVV
-457 TLTELEDGLEISVET
+457 ITELADGLEISVDT
-472 DGLDR
+472 DGLER

-487 ADVTLENDHF
+487 SQTTLENDHF
-497 CLETAAGKSMVLS
+497 CMETVAGKSMVLS

-520 HTIEFGPGAC
+520 TSIEFGPGAC

-556 PTKKVYTLKVR
+556 PTKRVYTLKVKQ
-567 S
+567 

>member
-1 MAAAAAKRRAMNRYI
+1 MKRYI
-16 EYMIHSEEKRVDEML
+16 DYLIRSEEHRVDEML
-31 VKQVKDPKDLC
+31 FLQIKDKNDLC
-42 YGLMK
+42 YGLMR

-67 FNSKSRYY
+67 LNSKSRYY
-75 KSERLMDA
+75 KSEKLMEA

-93 VQRQGGY
+93 VQRKSGY
-100 LDYPCCNF
+100 IDYPCCNF
-108 FSAPDTGFCYKRL
+108 FSAPDTSFCYKRL

-127 MVKYADVADTSL
+127 MKKYQDVADTTI
-139 LQQKYLM
+139 LQKKYLA
-146 IMKRAAAAIRDGG
+146 IMRMAAEAIRDGG

-176 AQLFADDAEFSKS
+176 AKLFADDTEFAKS

-228 LYQCTKD
+228 MYQCSKD
-235 TDYLGYVERNLN
+235 VKYLGYVERNLN
-247 MMLYYVEPDDTIFT
+247 MMMYYIEPNDMVFT
-261 QNSTRQDQGK
+261 QNSTRQDQGEEIF
-271 KMYMTKY
+271 MDKY
-278 FYQYLYLLAYNE
+278 LYQYLYLLAYDG
-290 TEGFLTL
+290 TDGFIKLT
-297 PQEERELFDG
+297 PEEHARFDG
-307 VAHAII
+307 AAHQII
-313 KDSMER
+313 KGCAETGR
-319 GEEAP
+319 QAP
-324 NCLHILMIHDRMLDY
+324 NCLHLLMIYDKTLDY
-339 TFRGYGYLKTYRK
+339 TFENCGFLKTYHK
-352 YFREAG
+352 LFKEAG

-364 ENYGYTVMKGKSA
+364 ENYSYTVMKNRSA
-377 FLYFNT
+377 FLYFNVN
-383 KGLEA
+383 GLEA
-388 YLKIGESYCAIR
+388 FLKIGESYCEIR
-400 NFIPDQMEVGE
+400 NFVPDEMDVQE
-411 GKTVLSYT
+411 GKTVLSHT
-419 ANGWYYLPWKEKPA
+419 ARGWYYLPWKEKQN

-438 QMDHSK
+438 QMDHKK
-444 RDLMITSDLRTVV
+444 RDLMITSDLHTQVV
-457 TLTELEDGLEISVET
+457 ITELADGLEISVDT
-472 DGLDR
+472 DGLER

-487 ADVTLENDHF
+487 SQTTLENDHF
-497 CLETAAGKSMVLS
+497 CMETVAGKSMVLS

-520 HTIEFGPGAC
+520 TSIEFGPGAC

-556 PTKKVYTLKVR
+556 PTKRVYTLKVK
-567 S
+567 

>member
-1 MAAAAAKRRAMNRYI
+1 MKRYI
-16 EYMIHSEEKRVDEML
+16 DYLIRSEEHRVDEML
-31 VKQVKDPKDLC
+31 FLQIKDKNDLC
-42 YGLMK
+42 YGLMR

-67 FNSKSRYY
+67 LNSRSRYY
-75 KSERLMDA
+75 KSEKLMEA

-93 VQRQGGY
+93 VQRKSGY
-100 LDYPCCNF
+100 IDYPCCNF
-108 FSAPDTGFCYKRL
+108 FSAPDTSFCYKRL

-127 MVKYADVADTSL
+127 MKKYQDVADTTI
-139 LQQKYLM
+139 LQKKYLA
-146 IMKRAAAAIRDGG
+146 IMRMAAEAIRDGG

-176 AQLFADDAEFSKS
+176 AKLFADDTEFAKS

-195 LYLQEGIDGNSE
+195 LYLQEGIDGNAE

-228 LYQCTKD
+228 MYQCSKD
-235 TDYLGYVERNLN
+235 VKYLAYVERNLN
-247 MMLYYVEPDDTIFT
+247 MMMYYIEPNDMVFT

-271 KMYMTKY
+271 EIFMDKY
-278 FYQYLYLLAYNE
+278 LYQYMYLIAYDG
-290 TEGFLTL
+290 TDGFIKLT
-297 PQEERELFDG
+297 PEEHARFDG
-307 VAHAII
+307 AAHQII
-313 KDSMER
+313 KGCAETGR
-319 GEEAP
+319 QAP
-324 NCLHILMIHDRMLDY
+324 NCLHLLMIYDKTLDY
-339 TFRGYGYLKTYRK
+339 TFENCGFLKTYHK
-352 YFREAG
+352 LFKEAG

-364 ENYGYTVMKGKSA
+364 ENYSYTVMKNRSA
-377 FLYFNT
+377 FLYFNVN
-383 KGLEA
+383 GLEA
-388 YLKIGESYCAIR
+388 FLKIGESYCEIR
-400 NFIPDQMEVGE
+400 NFVPDEMDVQE
-411 GKTVLSYT
+411 GKTVLSHT
-419 ANGWYYLPWKEKPA
+419 ARGWYYLPWKEKQN

-438 QMDHSK
+438 QMDHKK
-444 RDLMITSDLRTVV
+444 RDLMITSDLHTQVV
-457 TLTELEDGLEISVET
+457 ITELADGLEISVDT
-472 DGLDR
+472 DGLER

-487 ADVTLENDHF
+487 SQTTLENDHF
-497 CLETAAGKSMVLS
+497 CMETVAGKSMVLS

-520 HTIEFGPGAC
+520 TSIEFGPGAC

-556 PTKKVYTLKVR
+556 PTKRVYTLKVKQ
-567 S
+567 

>member
-1 MAAAAAKRRAMNRYI
+1 MKRYI
-16 EYMIHSEEKRVDEML
+16 DYLIRSEEHRVDEML
-31 VKQVKDPKDLC
+31 FLQIKDKNDLC
-42 YGLMK
+42 YGLMR

-67 FNSKSRYY
+67 LNSRSRYY
-75 KSERLMDA
+75 KSEKLMEA

-93 VQRQGGY
+93 VQRKSGY
-100 LDYPCCNF
+100 IDYPCCNF
-108 FSAPDTGFCYKRL
+108 FSAPDTSFCYKRL

-127 MVKYADVADTSL
+127 MKKYQDVADTTI
-139 LQQKYLM
+139 LQKKYLA
-146 IMKRAAAAIRDGG
+146 IMRMAAEAIRDGG

-176 AQLFADDAEFSKS
+176 AKLFADDTEFAKS

-228 LYQCTKD
+228 MYQCSKD
-235 TDYLGYVERNLN
+235 VKYLGYVERNLN
-247 MMLYYVEPDDTIFT
+247 MMMYYIEPNDMVFT

-271 KMYMTKY
+271 EIFMDKY
-278 FYQYLYLLAYNE
+278 LYQYLYLLAYDG
-290 TEGFLTL
+290 TDGFIRLA
-297 PQEERELFDG
+297 PEEHARFDG
-307 VAHAII
+307 AAHQII
-313 KDSMER
+313 KGCAETGR
-319 GEEAP
+319 QAP
-324 NCLHILMIHDRMLDY
+324 NCLHLLMIYDKTLDY
-339 TFRGYGYLKTYRK
+339 TFENCGFLKTYHK
-352 YFREAG
+352 LIKEAG

-364 ENYGYTVMKGKSA
+364 ENYSYTVMKNRSA
-377 FLYFNT
+377 FLYFNVN
-383 KGLEA
+383 GLEA
-388 YLKIGESYCAIR
+388 FLKIGESYCEIR
-400 NFIPDQMEVGE
+400 NFVPDEMDVQE
-411 GKTVLSYT
+411 GKTVLSHT
-419 ANGWYYLPWKEKPA
+419 ARGWYYLPWKEKQN

-438 QMDHSK
+438 QMDHKK
-444 RDLMITSDLRTVV
+444 RDLMITSDLHTQVV
-457 TLTELEDGLEISVET
+457 ITELADGLEISVDT
-472 DGLDR
+472 DGLER

-487 ADVTLENDHF
+487 SQTTLENDHF
-497 CLETAAGKSMVLS
+497 CMETVAGKSMVLS

-520 HTIEFGPGAC
+520 TSIEFGPGAC

-556 PTKKVYTLKVR
+556 PTKRVYTLKVKQ
-567 S
+567 

>member
-1 MAAAAAKRRAMNRYI
+1 MKRYI
-16 EYMIHSEEKRVDEML
+16 DYLIRSEEHRVDEML
-31 VKQVKDPKDLC
+31 FLQIKDKNDLC
-42 YGLMK
+42 YGLMR

-67 FNSKSRYY
+67 LNSRSRYY
-75 KSERLMDA
+75 KSEKLMEA
-83 LQLAADGVAR
+83 LQLAAGGVAR
-93 VQRQGGY
+93 VQRKSGY
-100 LDYPCCNF
+100 IDYPCCNF
-108 FSAPDTGFCYKRL
+108 FSAPDTSFCYKRL

-127 MVKYADVADTSL
+127 MKKYQDVADTTI
-139 LQQKYLM
+139 LQKKYLA
-146 IMKRAAAAIRDGG
+146 IMRMAAEAIRDGG

-176 AQLFADDAEFSKS
+176 AKLFADDTEFAKS

-228 LYQCTKD
+228 MYQCSKD
-235 TDYLGYVERNLN
+235 VKYLGYVERNLN
-247 MMLYYVEPDDTIFT
+247 MMMYYIEPNDMVFT

-271 KMYMTKY
+271 EIFMDKY
-278 FYQYLYLLAYNE
+278 LYQYLYLLAYDG
-290 TEGFLTL
+290 TDGFIKLT
-297 PQEERELFDG
+297 PEEHARFDG
-307 VAHAII
+307 AAHQII
-313 KDSMER
+313 KGCAETGR
-319 GEEAP
+319 QAP
-324 NCLHILMIHDRMLDY
+324 NCLHLLMIYDKTLDY
-339 TFRGYGYLKTYRK
+339 TFENCGFLKTYHK
-352 YFREAG
+352 LFKEAG

-364 ENYGYTVMKGKSA
+364 ENYSYTVMKNRSA
-377 FLYFNT
+377 FLYFNVN
-383 KGLEA
+383 GLEA
-388 YLKIGESYCAIR
+388 YLKIGESYCEIR
-400 NFIPDQMEVGE
+400 NFVPDEMDVQE
-411 GKTVLSYT
+411 GKTVLSHT
-419 ANGWYYLPWKEKPA
+419 ARGWYYLPWKEKQN

-438 QMDHSK
+438 QMDHKK
-444 RDLMITSDLRTVV
+444 RDLMITSDLHTQVV
-457 TLTELEDGLEISVET
+457 ITELADGLEISVDT
-472 DGLDR
+472 DGLER

-487 ADVTLENDHF
+487 SQTTLENDHF
-497 CLETAAGKSMVLS
+497 CMETVAGKSMVLS

-520 HTIEFGPGAC
+520 TSIEFGPGAC

-556 PTKKVYTLKVR
+556 PTKRVYTLKVKQ
-567 S
+567 

>member
-1 MAAAAAKRRAMNRYI
+1 MKRYI
-16 EYMIHSEEKRVDEML
+16 DYLIRSEEHRVDEML
-31 VKQVKDPKDLC
+31 FLQIKDKNDLC
-42 YGLMK
+42 YGLMR

-67 FNSKSRYY
+67 LNSRSRYY
-75 KSERLMDA
+75 KSEKLMEA

-93 VQRQGGY
+93 VQRKSGY
-100 LDYPCCNF
+100 IDYPCCNF
-108 FSAPDTGFCYKRL
+108 FSAPDTSFCYKRL

-127 MVKYADVADTSL
+127 MKKYQDVADTTI
-139 LQQKYLM
+139 LQKKYLA
-146 IMKRAAAAIRDGG
+146 IMRMAAEAIRDGG

-176 AQLFADDAEFSKS
+176 AKLFADDTEFAKS

-228 LYQCTKD
+228 MYQCSKD
-235 TDYLGYVERNLN
+235 VKYLGYVERNLN
-247 MMLYYVEPDDTIFT
+247 MMMYYIEPNDMVFT

-271 KMYMTKY
+271 EIFMDKY
-278 FYQYLYLLAYNE
+278 LYQYLYLLAYDG
-290 TEGFLTL
+290 TDGFIKLT
-297 PQEERELFDG
+297 PEEHARFDG
-307 VAHAII
+307 AAHQII
-313 KDSMER
+313 KGCAETGR
-319 GEEAP
+319 QAP
-324 NCLHILMIHDRMLDY
+324 NCLHLLMIYDKTLDY
-339 TFRGYGYLKTYRK
+339 TFENCGFLKTYHK
-352 YFREAG
+352 LFKEAG

-364 ENYGYTVMKGKSA
+364 ENYSYTVMKNRSA
-377 FLYFNT
+377 FLYFNVN
-383 KGLEA
+383 GLEA
-388 YLKIGESYCAIR
+388 FLKIGESYCEIR
-400 NFIPDQMEVGE
+400 NFVPDEMDVQE
-411 GKTVLSYT
+411 GKTVLSHT
-419 ANGWYYLPWKEKPA
+419 ARGWYYLPWKEKQN

-438 QMDHSK
+438 QMDHKK
-444 RDLMITSDLRTVV
+444 RDLMITSDLHTQVV
-457 TLTELEDGLEISVET
+457 ITELADGLEISVDT
-472 DGLDR
+472 DGLER

-487 ADVTLENDHF
+487 SQTTLENDYF
-497 CLETAAGKSMVLS
+497 CMETVAGKSMVLS

-520 HTIEFGPGAC
+520 TSIEFGPGAC

-556 PTKKVYTLKVR
+556 PTKRVYTLKVKQ
-567 S
+567 

>member
-1 MAAAAAKRRAMNRYI
+1 MKRYI
-16 EYMIHSEEKRVDEML
+16 DYLIRSEEHRVDEML
-31 VKQVKDPKDLC
+31 FLQIKDKNDLC
-42 YGLMK
+42 YGLMR

-67 FNSKSRYY
+67 FNSRSRYY
-75 KSERLMDA
+75 KSEKLMEA

-93 VQRQGGY
+93 VQRKSGY
-100 LDYPCCNF
+100 IDYPCCNF
-108 FSAPDTGFCYKRL
+108 FSAPDTSFCYKRL

-127 MVKYADVADTSL
+127 MKKYQDVADTTI
-139 LQQKYLM
+139 LQKKYLA
-146 IMKRAAAAIRDGG
+146 IMRMAAEAIRDGG

-176 AQLFADDAEFSKS
+176 AKLFADDTEFAKS

-228 LYQCTKD
+228 MYQCSKD
-235 TDYLGYVERNLN
+235 VKYLGYVERNLN
-247 MMLYYVEPDDTIFT
+247 MMMYYIEPNDMVFT

-271 KMYMTKY
+271 EIFMDKY
-278 FYQYLYLLAYNE
+278 LYQYMYLIAYDG
-290 TEGFLTL
+290 TDGFIKLT
-297 PQEERELFDG
+297 PEEHARFDG
-307 VAHAII
+307 AAHQII
-313 KDSMER
+313 KGCAETGR
-319 GEEAP
+319 QAP
-324 NCLHILMIHDRMLDY
+324 NCLHLLMIYDKTLDY
-339 TFRGYGYLKTYRK
+339 TFENCGFLKTYHK
-352 YFREAG
+352 LFKEAG

-364 ENYGYTVMKGKSA
+364 ENYSYTVMKNRSA
-377 FLYFNT
+377 FLYFNVN
-383 KGLEA
+383 GLEA
-388 YLKIGESYCAIR
+388 FLKIGESYCEIR
-400 NFIPDQMEVGE
+400 NFVPDEMDVQE
-411 GKTVLSYT
+411 GKTVLSHT
-419 ANGWYYLPWKEKPA
+419 ARGWYYLPWKEKQN

-438 QMDHSK
+438 QMDHKK
-444 RDLMITSDLRTVV
+444 RDLMITSDLHTQVV
-457 TLTELEDGLEISVET
+457 ITELADGLEISVDT
-472 DGLDR
+472 DGLER

-487 ADVTLENDHF
+487 SQTTLENDHF
-497 CLETAAGKSMVLS
+497 CMETVAGKSMVLS

-520 HTIEFGPGAC
+520 TSIEFGPGAC

-556 PTKKVYTLKVR
+556 PTKRVYTLKVKQ
-567 S
+567 

>member
-1 MAAAAAKRRAMNRYI
+1 MKRYI
-16 EYMIHSEEKRVDEML
+16 DYLIRSEEHRVDEML
-31 VKQVKDPKDLC
+31 FLQIKDKNDLC
-42 YGLMK
+42 YGLMR

-67 FNSKSRYY
+67 LNSRSRYY
-75 KSERLMDA
+75 KSEKLMEA

-93 VQRQGGY
+93 VQRKSGY
-100 LDYPCCNF
+100 IDYPCCNF
-108 FSAPDTGFCYKRL
+108 FSAPDTSFCYKRL

-127 MVKYADVADTSL
+127 MKKYQDVADTTI
-139 LQQKYLM
+139 LQKKYLA
-146 IMKRAAAAIRDGG
+146 IMRMAAEAICDGG

-176 AQLFADDAEFSKS
+176 AKLFADDTEFAKS

-195 LYLQEGIDGNSE
+195 LYLQEGIDGNAE

-228 LYQCTKD
+228 MYQCSKD
-235 TDYLGYVERNLN
+235 VKYLGYVERNLN
-247 MMLYYVEPDDTIFT
+247 MMMYYIEPNDMVFT

-271 KMYMTKY
+271 EIFMDKY
-278 FYQYLYLLAYNE
+278 LYQYMYLIAYDG
-290 TEGFLTL
+290 TDGFIKLT
-297 PQEERELFDG
+297 PEEHARFDG
-307 VAHAII
+307 AAHQII
-313 KDSMER
+313 KGCAETGR
-319 GEEAP
+319 QAP
-324 NCLHILMIHDRMLDY
+324 NCLHLLMIYDKTLDY
-339 TFRGYGYLKTYRK
+339 TFENCGFLKTYHK
-352 YFREAG
+352 LFKEAG

-364 ENYGYTVMKGKSA
+364 ENYSYTVMKNRSA
-377 FLYFNT
+377 FLYFNVN
-383 KGLEA
+383 GLEA
-388 YLKIGESYCAIR
+388 YLKIGESYCEIR
-400 NFIPDQMEVGE
+400 NFVPDEMDIQE
-411 GKTVLSYT
+411 GKTVLSHT
-419 ANGWYYLPWKEKPA
+419 ARGWYYLPWKEKQN

-438 QMDHSK
+438 QMDHKK
-444 RDLMITSDLRTVV
+444 RDLMITSDLHTQVV
-457 TLTELEDGLEISVET
+457 ITELADGLEISVDT
-472 DGLDR
+472 DGLER

-487 ADVTLENDHF
+487 SQTTLENDHF
-497 CLETAAGKSMVLS
+497 CMETVAGKSMVLS

-520 HTIEFGPGAC
+520 TSIEFGPGAC

-556 PTKKVYTLKVR
+556 PTKRVYTLKVKQ
-567 S
+567 

>member
-1 MAAAAAKRRAMNRYI
+1 MKRYI
-16 EYMIHSEEKRVDEML
+16 DYLIRSEEHRVDEML
-31 VKQVKDPKDLC
+31 FLQIKDKNDLC
-42 YGLMK
+42 YGLMR

-67 FNSKSRYY
+67 LNSRSRYY
-75 KSERLMDA
+75 KSEKLMEA

-93 VQRQGGY
+93 VQRKSGY
-100 LDYPCCNF
+100 IDYPCCNF
-108 FSAPDTGFCYKRL
+108 FSAPDTSFCYKRL

-127 MVKYADVADTSL
+127 MKKYQDVADTTI
-139 LQQKYLM
+139 LQKKYLA
-146 IMKRAAAAIRDGG
+146 IMRMAAEAIRDGG

-176 AQLFADDAEFSKS
+176 AKLFADDTEFAKS

-228 LYQCTKD
+228 MYQCSKD
-235 TDYLGYVERNLN
+235 VKYLAYVERNLN
-247 MMLYYVEPDDTIFT
+247 MMMYYIEPNDMVFT
-261 QNSTRQDQGK
+261 QNSTRQDQGEEIF
-271 KMYMTKY
+271 MDKY
-278 FYQYLYLLAYNE
+278 LYQYMYLIAYDG
-290 TEGFLTL
+290 TDGFIKLT
-297 PQEERELFDG
+297 PEEHARFDG
-307 VAHAII
+307 AAHQII
-313 KDSMER
+313 KGCAETGR
-319 GEEAP
+319 QAP
-324 NCLHILMIHDRMLDY
+324 NCLHLLMIYDKTLDY
-339 TFRGYGYLKTYRK
+339 TFENCGFLKTYHK
-352 YFREAG
+352 LFKEAG

-364 ENYGYTVMKGKSA
+364 ENYSYTVMKNRSA
-377 FLYFNT
+377 FLYFNVN
-383 KGLEA
+383 GLEA
-388 YLKIGESYCAIR
+388 YLKIGESYCEIR
-400 NFIPDQMEVGE
+400 NFVPDEMDIQE
-411 GKTVLSYT
+411 GKTVLSHT
-419 ANGWYYLPWKEKPA
+419 ARGWYYLPWKEKQN

-438 QMDHSK
+438 QMDHKK
-444 RDLMITSDLRTVV
+444 RDLMITSDLHTQVV
-457 TLTELEDGLEISVET
+457 ITELADGLEISVDT
-472 DGLDR
+472 DGLER

-487 ADVTLENDHF
+487 SQTTLENDHF
-497 CLETAAGKSMVLS
+497 CMETVAGKSMVLS

-520 HTIEFGPGAC
+520 TSIEFGPGAC

-556 PTKKVYTLKVR
+556 PTKRVYTLKVKQ
-567 S
+567 

>member
-1 MAAAAAKRRAMNRYI
+1 MKRYI
-16 EYMIHSEEKRVDEML
+16 DYLIRSEEHRVDEML
-31 VKQVKDPKDLC
+31 FLQIKDKNDLC
-42 YGLMK
+42 YGLMR

-67 FNSKSRYY
+67 LNSRSRYY
-75 KSERLMDA
+75 KSEKLMEA

-93 VQRQGGY
+93 VQRKSGY
-100 LDYPCCNF
+100 IDYPCCNF
-108 FSAPDTGFCYKRL
+108 FSAPDTSFCYKRL

-127 MVKYADVADTSL
+127 MKKYQDVADTTI
-139 LQQKYLM
+139 LQKKYLA
-146 IMKRAAAAIRDGG
+146 IMRMAAEAIRDGG

-165 RWGICAALMQA
+165 RLGICAALMQA
-176 AQLFADDAEFSKS
+176 AKLFADDTEFAKS

-228 LYQCTKD
+228 MYQCSKD
-235 TDYLGYVERNLN
+235 VKYLGYVERNLN
-247 MMLYYVEPDDTIFT
+247 MMMYYIEPNDMVFT

-271 KMYMTKY
+271 EIFMDKY
-278 FYQYLYLLAYNE
+278 LYQYLYLLAYDG
-290 TEGFLTL
+290 TDGFIKLT
-297 PQEERELFDG
+297 PEEHARFDG
-307 VAHAII
+307 AAHQII
-313 KDSMER
+313 KGCAETGR
-319 GEEAP
+319 QAP
-324 NCLHILMIHDRMLDY
+324 NCLHLLMIYDKTLDY
-339 TFRGYGYLKTYRK
+339 TFENCGFLKTYHK
-352 YFREAG
+352 LFKEAG

-364 ENYGYTVMKGKSA
+364 ENYSYTVMKNRSA
-377 FLYFNT
+377 FLYFNVN
-383 KGLEA
+383 GLEA
-388 YLKIGESYCAIR
+388 YLKIGESYCEIR
-400 NFIPDQMEVGE
+400 NFIPDEMDIQE
-411 GKTVLSYT
+411 GKTVLSHT
-419 ANGWYYLPWKEKPA
+419 ARGWYYLPWKEKQN

-438 QMDHSK
+438 QMDHKK
-444 RDLMITSDLRTVV
+444 RDLMITSDLHTQVV
-457 TLTELEDGLEISVET
+457 ITECEDGLEISVDT
-472 DGLDR
+472 DGLER

-487 ADVTLENDHF
+487 SQTTLENDHF
-497 CLETAAGKSMVLS
+497 CMETVAGKSMVLS

-520 HTIEFGPGAC
+520 TSIEFGPGAC

-556 PTKKVYTLKVR
+556 PTKRVYTLKVKQ
-567 S
+567 

>member
-1 MAAAAAKRRAMNRYI
+1 MKRYI
-16 EYMIHSEEKRVDEML
+16 DYLIRSEEHRVDEML
-31 VKQVKDPKDLC
+31 FLQIKDKNDLC
-42 YGLMK
+42 YGLMR

-67 FNSKSRYY
+67 LNSRSRYY
-75 KSERLMDA
+75 KSEKLMEA

-93 VQRQGGY
+93 VQRKSGY
-100 LDYPCCNF
+100 IDYPCCNF
-108 FSAPDTGFCYKRL
+108 FSAPDTSFCYKRL

-127 MVKYADVADTSL
+127 MKKYQDVADTTI
-139 LQQKYLM
+139 LQKKYLA
-146 IMKRAAAAIRDGG
+146 IMRMAAEAIRDGG

-176 AQLFADDAEFSKS
+176 AKLFADDTEFAKS

-228 LYQCTKD
+228 MYQCSKD
-235 TDYLGYVERNLN
+235 VKYLGYVERNLN
-247 MMLYYVEPDDTIFT
+247 MMMYYIEPNDMVFT

-271 KMYMTKY
+271 EIFMDKY
-278 FYQYLYLLAYNE
+278 LYQYLYLLAYDG
-290 TEGFLTL
+290 TDGFIKLT
-297 PQEERELFDG
+297 PEEHARFDG
-307 VAHAII
+307 AAHQII
-313 KDSMER
+313 KGCAETGR
-319 GEEAP
+319 QAP
-324 NCLHILMIHDRMLDY
+324 NCLHLLMIYDKTLDY
-339 TFRGYGYLKTYRK
+339 TFENCGFLKTYHK
-352 YFREAG
+352 LFKEAG

-364 ENYGYTVMKGKSA
+364 ENYSYTVMKNRSA
-377 FLYFNT
+377 FLYFNVN
-383 KGLEA
+383 GLEA
-388 YLKIGESYCAIR
+388 FLKIGESYCEIR
-400 NFIPDQMEVGE
+400 NFVPDEMDVQE
-411 GKTVLSYT
+411 GKTVLSHT
-419 ANGWYYLPWKEKPA
+419 ARGWYYLPWKEKQN

-438 QMDHSK
+438 QMDHKK
-444 RDLMITSDLRTVV
+444 RDLMITSDLHTQVV
-457 TLTELEDGLEISVET
+457 IIELADGLEISVDT
-472 DGLDR
+472 DGLER

-487 ADVTLENDHF
+487 SQTTLENDHF
-497 CLETAAGKSMVLS
+497 CMETVAGKSMVLS

-520 HTIEFGPGAC
+520 TSIEFGPGAC

-556 PTKKVYTLKVR
+556 PTKRVYTLKVKQ
-567 S
+567 

>member
-1 MAAAAAKRRAMNRYI
+1 MKRYI
-16 EYMIHSEEKRVDEML
+16 DYLIRSEEHRVDEML
-31 VKQVKDPKDLC
+31 FLQIKDKNDLC
-42 YGLMK
+42 YGLMR

-67 FNSKSRYY
+67 LNSRSRYY
-75 KSERLMDA
+75 KSEKLMEA

-93 VQRQGGY
+93 VQRKSGY
-100 LDYPCCNF
+100 IDYPCCNF
-108 FSAPDTGFCYKRL
+108 FSAPDTSFCYKRL

-127 MVKYADVADTSL
+127 MKKYQDVADTTI
-139 LQQKYLM
+139 LQKKYLA
-146 IMKRAAAAIRDGG
+146 IMRMAAEAIRDGG

-176 AQLFADDAEFSKS
+176 AKLFADDTEFAKS

-228 LYQCTKD
+228 MYQCSKD
-235 TDYLGYVERNLN
+235 VKYLGYVERNLN
-247 MMLYYVEPDDTIFT
+247 MMMYYIEPNDMVFT

-271 KMYMTKY
+271 EIFMDKY
-278 FYQYLYLLAYNE
+278 LYQYLYLLAYDG
-290 TEGFLTL
+290 TDGFIKLT
-297 PQEERELFDG
+297 PEEHARFDG
-307 VAHAII
+307 AAHQII
-313 KDSMER
+313 KGCAETGR
-319 GEEAP
+319 QAP
-324 NCLHILMIHDRMLDY
+324 NCLHLLMIYDKTLDY
-339 TFRGYGYLKTYRK
+339 TFENCGFLKTYHK
-352 YFREAG
+352 LFKEAG

-364 ENYGYTVMKGKSA
+364 ENYSYTVMKNRSA
-377 FLYFNT
+377 FLYFNVN
-383 KGLEA
+383 GLEA
-388 YLKIGESYCAIR
+388 FLKIGESYCEIR
-400 NFIPDQMEVGE
+400 NFVPDEMDVQE
-411 GKTVLSYT
+411 GKTVLSHT
-419 ANGWYYLPWKEKPA
+419 ARGWYYLPWKEKQN

-438 QMDHSK
+438 QMDHKK
-444 RDLMITSDLRTVV
+444 RDLMITSDLHTQVV
-457 TLTELEDGLEISVET
+457 ITECEDGLEISVDT
-472 DGLDR
+472 DGLER

-487 ADVTLENDHF
+487 SQTTLENDHF
-497 CLETAAGKSMVLS
+497 CMETVAGKSMVLS

-520 HTIEFGPGAC
+520 TSIEFGPGAC

-556 PTKKVYTLKVR
+556 PTKRVYTLKVKQ
-567 S
+567 

>member
-1 MAAAAAKRRAMNRYI
+1 MKRYI
-16 EYMIHSEEKRVDEML
+16 DYLIRSEEHRVDEML
-31 VKQVKDPKDLC
+31 FLQIKDKNDLC
-42 YGLMK
+42 YGLMR

-67 FNSKSRYY
+67 LNSRSRYY
-75 KSERLMDA
+75 KSEKLMEA

-93 VQRQGGY
+93 VQRKSGY
-100 LDYPCCNF
+100 IDYPCCNF
-108 FSAPDTGFCYKRL
+108 FSAPDTSFCYKRL

-127 MVKYADVADTSL
+127 MKKYQDVADTTI
-139 LQQKYLM
+139 LQKKYLA
-146 IMKRAAAAIRDGG
+146 IMRMAAEAIRDGG

-176 AQLFADDAEFSKS
+176 AKLFADDTEFAKS

-228 LYQCTKD
+228 MYQCSKD
-235 TDYLGYVERNLN
+235 VKYLGYVERNLN
-247 MMLYYVEPDDTIFT
+247 MMMYYIEPNDMVFT

-271 KMYMTKY
+271 EIFMDKY
-278 FYQYLYLLAYNE
+278 LYQYLYLLAYDG
-290 TEGFLTL
+290 TDGFIKLT
-297 PQEERELFDG
+297 PEEHARFDG
-307 VAHAII
+307 AAHQII
-313 KDSMER
+313 KGCAETGR
-319 GEEAP
+319 QAP
-324 NCLHILMIHDRMLDY
+324 NCLHLLMIYDKTLDY
-339 TFRGYGYLKTYRK
+339 TFENCGFLKTYHK
-352 YFREAG
+352 LFKEAG

-364 ENYGYTVMKGKSA
+364 ENYSYTVMKNRSA
-377 FLYFNT
+377 FLYFNVN
-383 KGLEA
+383 GLEA
-388 YLKIGESYCAIR
+388 FLKIGESYCEIR
-400 NFIPDQMEVGE
+400 NFVPDEMDVQE
-411 GKTVLSYT
+411 GKTVISHT
-419 ANGWYYLPWKEKPA
+419 ARGWYYLPWKEKQN

-438 QMDHSK
+438 QMDHKK
-444 RDLMITSDLRTVV
+444 RDLMITSDLHTQVV
-457 TLTELEDGLEISVET
+457 ITELADGLEISVDT
-472 DGLDR
+472 DGLER

-487 ADVTLENDHF
+487 SQTTLENDHF
-497 CLETAAGKSMVLS
+497 CMETVAGKSMVLS

-520 HTIEFGPGAC
+520 TSIEFGPGAC

-556 PTKKVYTLKVR
+556 PTKRVYTLKVKQ
-567 S
+567 